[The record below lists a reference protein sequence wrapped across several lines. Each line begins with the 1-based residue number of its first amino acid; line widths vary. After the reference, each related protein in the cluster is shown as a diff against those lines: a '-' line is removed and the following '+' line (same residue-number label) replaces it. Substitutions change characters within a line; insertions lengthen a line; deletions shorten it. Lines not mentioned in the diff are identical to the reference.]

1 MSDVELVKKM
11 LRAVLQSSK
20 HGVAMARLQGDY
32 RALTG
37 EMIPYRK
44 FGHANLESFLRSIPG
59 VVRLERSSAGE
70 VMCFAGVC
78 EETAH
83 IAQLVAR
90 QKNVKKSGCS
100 KLLNFQMRAK
110 SSSLFS
116 YNVKPRLSLRQ
127 PGHMTHPARG
137 TASKSSFYPN
147 QRQLYSTDLPSSRAP
162 SRQQNWKSPGL
173 GGTTFVPSKINTE
186 IKTQPYKTS
195 GTPAQ
200 QKPVNC
206 ADVAVVQGRIKQL
219 LQKYSSGVWLSKI
232 PQLYRDMFQE
242 ELHMH
247 KEVETWTHICT
258 VEKPGSNNIVDRL
271 VYPVLDPAPKPSTV
285 PAVDPCKQSPNTAS
299 WKQPTPAQQTTRILR
314 TLAINIPPSTQKSQT
329 LLSPTSPNSTMM
341 DFTLPETPKA
351 QPNAL
356 ITPPS
361 TPPSHQPLTPEIKQK
376 LRQLLNKYSQG
387 LWAHALPQLF
397 QEAFGCEF
405 PQYVLEDLSLLA
417 DTCMVEYPMPDNR
430 KRAILYTLPCQ
441 VQTQPRPRPPPL
453 VMLCAGNPH
462 VPPLIIPATEFLSVL
477 VMEVSSTNNV
487 VLRFVGDGYS
497 KALEVM
503 EEAML
508 QFYNTVGAGLRLLS
522 PKIGQLV
529 AVAME
534 EDAVLRAQVHQVT
547 EDNVKVYCVDH
558 GFFEVVSRKKI
569 LQLRDQFL
577 TLPFQ
582 GTTCQLA
589 GLEPFST
596 DAVVLKTLESLAV
609 GRTLLAEIVERED
622 TPLIVLYDTSQND
635 DVNVNALCLK
645 ALQDKSMENPLQ
657 VNSVYTNVYV
667 TNVCSDGS
675 IYCQL
680 PSRGQAK
687 LKDIMDKI
695 ESHFISQLTW
705 ELLVSK
711 PFCGKVCLAKYK
723 GKWARAEIINLHG
736 SQVLDIL
743 FLDLGLPASLEVSE
757 LREIPP
763 IYLRELITIPPQA
776 IKCLLE
782 DVNADG
788 GVWPPEAV
796 LWLRETV
803 LSKAPSCMKIIKL
816 DETRTVHV
824 YLFSGSGAH
833 DLQSSI
839 NHQLASCP
847 FWQRGA
853 YFSKIARV
861 SETILPMAGDNPH
874 TSPTQS
880 TALTLPPQMDL
891 PLVGQNMDVFVSVAC
906 HPGHFV
912 LQPWQELYKLVVLM
926 GEMILFYNKQEV
938 TQVNIQKNNVYAAK
952 IDNNWHRVL
961 VKGVLT
967 NGLVSVYELDYGK
980 YELINY
986 SQLQPL
992 IDEFRQ
998 LPFQGVFAQ
1007 LAGVKQGVWCEEASM
1022 VFRNHVEKKPLVAQI
1037 ESVEE
1042 GEWPWERKISV
1053 YLVDTTQEDNDIWIH
1068 NIMVEFLDEISRAA

>member
-37 EMIPYRK
+37 EVIPHRQ
-44 FGHANLESFLRSIPG
+44 FGHASLESFLRSIPS

-90 QKNVKKSGCS
+90 QKTVKKSGCS

-116 YNVKPRLSLRQ
+116 HNVKPRLSLRQ
-127 PGHMTHPARG
+127 PGHMTHPSRSSS
-137 TASKSSFYPN
+137 SKSNFYPN
-147 QRQLYSTDLPSSRAP
+147 QRQLYSTDLPSSWVP
-162 SRQQNWKSPGL
+162 TRQLNRKSPGL
-173 GGTTFVPSKINTE
+173 QGNTFVPSKFNTD

-200 QKPVNC
+200 QKPVNR
-206 ADVAVVQGRIKQL
+206 ADVEVVQGRIKQL
-219 LQKYSSGVWLSKI
+219 LQKYCSGVWLSKI
-232 PQLYRDMFQE
+232 PQLYRNMFQE

-271 VYPVLDPAPKPSTV
+271 VYPVSEPAQKPSTV
-285 PAVDPCKQSPNTAS
+285 PAVSLCKRSPNA
-299 WKQPTPAQQTTRILR
+299 KQPTPTQQTTRILR
-314 TLAINIPPSTQKSQT
+314 TLAINIPPSAQKSQT
-329 LLSPTSPNSTMM
+329 PLSPTSPNSTKL

-351 QPNAL
+351 HPPLL

-376 LRQLLNKYSQG
+376 LRQLLNKYSHG

-397 QEAFGCEF
+397 QEAFGCVF

-417 DTCMVEYPMPDNR
+417 DTCMVEYPMPENR
-430 KRAILYTLPCQ
+430 KRAILYALPCQ
-441 VQTQPRPRPPPL
+441 VQAQPRPRPPPL
-453 VMLCAGNPH
+453 VMPCTGNH
-462 VPPLIIPATEFLSVL
+462 VPPLMIPTTEFLSVL
-477 VMEVSSTNNV
+477 VMEASSTNNII
-487 VLRFVGDGYS
+487 LRFVGEVYS
-497 KALEVM
+497 KALEVL

-508 QFYNTVGAGLRLLS
+508 QFYSTVGAGLCLLS
-522 PKIGQLV
+522 QKIGQLV
-529 AVAME
+529 AVAIE

-558 GFFEVVSRKKI
+558 GFFEMVSRKKI

-582 GTTCQLA
+582 ATTFQLA

-596 DAVVLKTLESLAV
+596 DAVVLKTLDSLAV

-622 TPLIVLYDTSQND
+622 TPLIVLYDTSQNED
-635 DVNVNALCLK
+635 LNVNAVCLK

-657 VNSVYTNVYV
+657 ENSVYTNVCV

-695 ESHFISQLTW
+695 EAHFISQLTW
-705 ELLVSK
+705 ELLVFK
-711 PFCGKVCLAKYK
+711 PFCGKVCLAKHK

-743 FLDLGLPASLEVSE
+743 FLDLGLPASLEVK
-757 LREIPP
+757 
-763 IYLRELITIPPQA
+763 LITIPPQTLCLNNTA
-776 IKCLLE
+776 VKCYLE
-782 DVNADG
+782 ELNADG
-788 GVWPPEAV
+788 SVWPPEAV

-803 LSKAPSCMKIIKL
+803 LNKVPSCMKIVKL

-824 YLFSGSGAH
+824 YLFSGNGAQ
-833 DLQSSI
+833 DLQSSV
-839 NHQLASCP
+839 NRQLASCP
-847 FWQRGA
+847 FWKRDV

-861 SETILPMAGDNPH
+861 SEPILPEAGDSSY
-874 TSPTQS
+874 TSPAQS
-880 TALTLPPQMDL
+880 NALTLPPPLDL

-912 LQPWQELYKLVVLM
+912 LQPWQDLYKLVVLM

-938 TQVNIQKNNVYAAK
+938 TQINIRKNNVYAAK

-961 VKGVLT
+961 VKGILT
-967 NGLVSVYELDYGK
+967 NDLVSVYELDYGK

-998 LPFQGVFAQ
+998 LPFQGISAQ
-1007 LAGVKQGVWCEEASM
+1007 LAGVKQGVWGEEASM

-1068 NIMVEFLDEISRAA
+1068 NIMVEFLDEINRAD

>member
-20 HGVAMARLQGDY
+20 HGVAMARLPGDY

-37 EMIPYRK
+37 EMIPYRQ
-44 FGHANLESFLRSIPG
+44 FGHSNLESFLRSIPG

-116 YNVKPRLSLRQ
+116 YNAKPRLSLRQ

-137 TASKSSFYPN
+137 TSFYPN
-147 QRQLYSTDLPSSRAP
+147 QRQLYSSDVPSSRVP
-162 SRQQNWKSPGL
+162 SRQPNRKSPGL
-173 GGTTFVPSKINTE
+173 GGSTFVPSRVNTE
-186 IKTQPYKTS
+186 IKTSPHKTS

-206 ADVAVVQGRIKQL
+206 ADVAVVQDRIKQI
-219 LQKYSSGVWLSKI
+219 LQKYCSGVWLSKI
-232 PQLYRDMFQE
+232 PQLYKNMFQE

-285 PAVDPCKQSPNTAS
+285 SAVAPCKQSPNTAFTKKS
-299 WKQPTPAQQTTRILR
+299 TPAQQTTRNLR
-314 TLAINIPPSTQKSQT
+314 TLAINIPSSTPKSQAP
-329 LLSPTSPNSTMM
+329 LSPTSPNSTML
-341 DFTLPETPKA
+341 DLSLPETPKA
-351 QPNAL
+351 HSNSL

-361 TPPSHQPLTPEIKQK
+361 TPPSQKLPIPAIKQK
-376 LRQLLNKYSQG
+376 LRQLLNKYSNG

-405 PQYVLEDLSLLA
+405 PEYVLEDLSLLA

-430 KRAILYTLPCQ
+430 KRAILYALPCQ
-441 VQTQPRPRPPPL
+441 VQTEPRPRPPPL
-453 VMLCAGNPH
+453 YIHCESNPH
-462 VPPLIIPATEFLSVL
+462 VPPLVIPAGEYHSVL
-477 VMEVSSTNNV
+477 GMDVSSTNNV
-487 VLRFVGDGYS
+487 VLRFFGEGHS

-503 EEAML
+503 EESML
-508 QFYNTVGAGLRLLS
+508 KFYNTVGAGLRLLS
-522 PKIGQLV
+522 PKVGQLV
-529 AVAME
+529 AVAMG
-534 EDAVLRAQVHQVT
+534 EDAVIRAQVHQVT
-547 EDNVKVYCVDH
+547 EDNVKVYYVDH

-569 LQLRDQFL
+569 FQLRDQFL

-582 GTTCQLA
+582 GMICQLA
-589 GLEPFST
+589 GLEQFST
-596 DAVVLKTLESLAV
+596 DAVVKKTLESLTV
-609 GRTLLAEIVERED
+609 GHTLMAEILERGD
-622 TPLIVLYDTSQND
+622 TPLILLYDTSHND
-635 DVNVNALCLK
+635 EVNVTAECLK

-657 VNSVYTNVYV
+657 VNSVYTNVCV

-695 ESHFISQLTW
+695 EAHFISQLTW

-723 GKWARAEIINLHG
+723 SKWARAEIVTLHG
-736 SQVLDIL
+736 SQVLDIQ

-763 IYLRELITIPPQA
+763 IYLRELLTIPPQA

-782 DVNADG
+782 GLNADG
-788 GVWPPEAV
+788 DVWPPEAV

-803 LSKAPSCMKIIKL
+803 HNKVPSCMKIVKL

-824 YLFSGSGAH
+824 YLFSGNGAH

-839 NHQLASCP
+839 NRQLASCP
-847 FWQRGA
+847 FWQHDA

-861 SETILPMAGDNPH
+861 SEPIVPEAGDSLN
-874 TSPTQS
+874 TTRTQS
-880 TALTLPPQMDL
+880 KALTLPPQMDL

-926 GEMILFYNKQEV
+926 GEMILYYNKQEV
-938 TQVNIQKNNVYAAK
+938 TQINIQKNHVYAAK

-961 VKGVLT
+961 VKSVLT

-986 SQLQPL
+986 SQFQPL

-998 LPFQGVFAQ
+998 LPFQGIFAQ

-1037 ESVEE
+1037 ESIEE

-1068 NIMVEFLDEISRAA
+1068 NIMVEFSDEISSAA

>member
-1 MSDVELVKKM
+1 MITCFNVICDPGLQNQSQEMSDVELVKKM

-20 HGVAMARLQGDY
+20 HGVAMTRLQGDY

-37 EMIPYRK
+37 EIIPYRQ
-44 FGHANLESFLRSIPG
+44 FGHGSLESFLHSLPG

-116 YNVKPRLSLRQ
+116 HNGNMHTQKSRVKDIL
-127 PGHMTHPARG
+127 
-137 TASKSSFYPN
+137 FYPN
-147 QRQLYSTDLPSSRAP
+147 QRQIYSTAILAFCRGNQGDANFWVGLKKIITAALRFLSGCTNFVSSLFLLF
-162 SRQQNWKSPGL
+162 SQ
-173 GGTTFVPSKINTE
+173 TE
-186 IKTQPYKTS
+186 CDVCCVVS
-195 GTPAQ
+195 SAQ
-200 QKPVNC
+200 QKPVNS
-206 ADVAVVQGRIKQL
+206 ADVEVVQGRVKQL
-219 LQKYSSGVWLSKI
+219 LQKYCSGVWLSKI
-232 PQLYRDMFQE
+232 PQLYRIMFQE

-247 KEVETWTHICT
+247 KELATWTHICT
-258 VEKPGSNNIVDRL
+258 VRKLKYTNTFDRL
-271 VYPVLDPAPKPSTV
+271 VYPVLEP
-285 PAVDPCKQSPNTAS
+285 
-299 WKQPTPAQQTTRILR
+299 L
-314 TLAINIPPSTQKSQT
+314 
-329 LLSPTSPNSTMM
+329 
-341 DFTLPETPKA
+341 DFSFPETPKA
-351 QPNAL
+351 HSHSP

-376 LRQLLNKYSQG
+376 LRQLLSKYSQG

-397 QEAFGCEF
+397 QEAFGCVF
-405 PQYVLEDLSLLA
+405 SPNVLEDLSLLA
-417 DTCMVEYPMPDNR
+417 DACMVEYPMPDNR
-430 KRAILYTLPCQ
+430 KRAILYALPCQ

-453 VMLCAGNPH
+453 VLPYTGNPH
-462 VPPLIIPATEFLSVL
+462 VPPLIIPTTDFLSVL
-477 VMEVSSTNNV
+477 VMEVSSTDNI
-487 VLRFVGDGYS
+487 VLRFVGEGYS
-497 KALEVM
+497 KALEVL

-508 QFYNTVGAGLRLLS
+508 QFYNTVGAGLCLLS

-529 AVAME
+529 AAAIE
-534 EDAVLRAQVHQVT
+534 DDAVLRAQVHLIL
-547 EDNVKVYCVDH
+547 EDTVKVYCVDH

-582 GTTCQLA
+582 ATTCQLA

-596 DAVVLKTLESLAV
+596 DGVVLKTLESLAV
-609 GRTLLAEIVERED
+609 GRTLLVEIVERED
-622 TPLIVLYDTSQND
+622 TPAIVLYDTSENE
-635 DVNVNALCLK
+635 DVNVNAVCLK

-657 VNSVYTNVYV
+657 VNSVYTNVCV

-695 ESHFISQLTW
+695 EAHFISQLTW

-763 IYLRELITIPPQA
+763 IFLKELITIPPQA
-776 IKCLLE
+776 IKCILE
-782 DVNADG
+782 ELNADG
-788 GVWPPEAV
+788 SVWPPEAV

-803 LSKAPSCMKIIKL
+803 LNKVPSCMKIVKL
-816 DETRTVHV
+816 DETRTVHI
-824 YLFSGSGAH
+824 YLFTGNGAQ
-833 DLQSSI
+833 DLQSSV
-839 NHQLASCP
+839 NCQLASCP
-847 FWQRGA
+847 FWQRDIH
-853 YFSKIARV
+853 FSKITRV
-861 SETILPMAGDNPH
+861 SEPILPEAGD
-874 TSPTQS
+874 SPY
-880 TALTLPPQMDL
+880 TALALSNGLTLPPQLDL
-891 PLVGQNMDVFVSVAC
+891 PGVGQNMDVFVSVAC

-912 LQPWQELYKLVVLM
+912 LQLWQHLYKLVVLM

-938 TQVNIQKNNVYAAK
+938 TQINIQKNNVYAAK

-998 LPFQGVFAQ
+998 LPFQGISAQ
-1007 LAGVKQGVWCEEASM
+1007 LAGVKQGFWAEEASM

-1037 ESVEE
+1037 ESFEE
-1042 GEWPWERKISV
+1042 GDWPWERKISV
-1053 YLVDTTQEDNDIWIH
+1053 YLVDTTHEDNDIWIH
-1068 NIMVEFLDEISRAA
+1068 NIMVEFLDEINRAA

>member
-20 HGVAMARLQGDY
+20 HGVAMSLLQGDY
-32 RALTG
+32 RALTA
-37 EMIPYRK
+37 EVIPYRQ

-70 VMCFAGVC
+70 VTCFAGVC

-90 QKNVKKSGCS
+90 QKNVKKTGCS

-116 YNVKPRLSLRQ
+116 HNVKPRLSLRQ
-127 PGHMTHPARG
+127 PGHMTHPSQG
-137 TASKSSFYPN
+137 SSSKSSFYPN
-147 QRQLYSTDLPSSRAP
+147 QRQLYSTDLPSSRVP
-162 SRQQNWKSPGL
+162 TRQLNRKSPGL
-173 GGTTFVPSKINTE
+173 QGNTFVPSKFNTD

-200 QKPVNC
+200 QKPVNH
-206 ADVAVVQGRIKQL
+206 ADVEVVQGRIKQL
-219 LQKYSSGVWLSKI
+219 LQKYCSGVWLSKI

-247 KEVETWTHICT
+247 KEVETWTHVCT

-271 VYPVLDPAPKPSTV
+271 VYPVLEPAPKPRTV
-285 PAVDPCKQSPNTAS
+285 PAVSPCKRSPNA
-299 WKQPTPAQQTTRILR
+299 KQPTPAQQTTRILR
-314 TLAINIPPSTQKSQT
+314 TLAINIPPSAQKSLT
-329 LLSPTSPNSTMM
+329 PLSPTSPNSTKL

-351 QPNAL
+351 HPPLL

-376 LRQLLNKYSQG
+376 LRQLLNKYSHG

-397 QEAFGCEF
+397 QEAFGCVF

-417 DTCMVEYPMPDNR
+417 DTCMVEYPMQDNR
-430 KRAILYTLPCQ
+430 KRAILYALPCQ
-441 VQTQPRPRPPPL
+441 VQAQPRPRPQPL
-453 VMLCAGNPH
+453 VMPCTGNH
-462 VPPLIIPATEFLSVL
+462 VPPLIIPTTEFLSVL
-477 VMEVSSTNNV
+477 VMEVRSTDNI
-487 VLRFVGDGYS
+487 VLRFVGEVYS
-497 KALEVM
+497 KALEVL

-508 QFYNTVGAGLRLLS
+508 QFYSTVGAGLCLLS

-529 AVAME
+529 AVAVE

-547 EDNVKVYCVDH
+547 EDNVKVYCADH

-577 TLPFQ
+577 TIPFQ
-582 GTTCQLA
+582 ATTCQLA

-596 DAVVLKTLESLAV
+596 DAVVLKSLDSLAV
-609 GRTLLAEIVERED
+609 GCTLLAEIVELED
-622 TPLIVLYDTSQND
+622 TPLIVLYDTSQNE
-635 DVNVNALCLK
+635 DVNVNAVCLK

-657 VNSVYTNVYV
+657 VNSVYTNVCV

-695 ESHFISQLTW
+695 EAHFISQLTW

-711 PFCGKVCLAKYK
+711 PFCGKVCLAKHK

-743 FLDLGLPASLEVSE
+743 FLDLGLAASLEVSE

-763 IYLRELITIPPQA
+763 IYLKELITIPPQA
-776 IKCLLE
+776 IKCILE
-782 DVNADG
+782 ELNADG
-788 GVWPPEAV
+788 SVWPPEAV

-803 LSKAPSCMKIIKL
+803 LSKVPSCMKIVKL

-824 YLFSGSGAH
+824 YLFSGNGAQ
-833 DLQSSI
+833 DLQSSV

-847 FWQRGA
+847 FWQRDV

-861 SETILPMAGDNPH
+861 SEPILPEAGDSSY
-874 TSPTQS
+874 TSPAQLN
-880 TALTLPPQMDL
+880 ALTLPPPLDL
-891 PLVGQNMDVFVSVAC
+891 PLVGQNVDVFVSVAC

-912 LQPWQELYKLVVLM
+912 LQPWQDLYKLVVLM

-938 TQVNIQKNNVYAAK
+938 TQINIQKNNVYAAK

-967 NGLVSVYELDYGK
+967 NDLVSVYELDYGK

-998 LPFQGVFAQ
+998 LPFQGISAQ
-1007 LAGVKQGVWCEEASM
+1007 LAGVKQGVWGEEASM

-1042 GEWPWERKISV
+1042 GECPWECKISV

-1068 NIMVEFLDEISRAA
+1068 NIMVEFLDEINRDA

>member
-1 MSDVELVKKM
+1 MSDLELVKKM

-37 EMIPYRK
+37 EVIPYRQ
-44 FGHANLESFLRSIPG
+44 FGHGSLESFLRSIPG

-116 YNVKPRLSLRQ
+116 HNVKPRLSLRQ
-127 PGHMTHPARG
+127 PGHMTHSTRSS
-137 TASKSSFYPN
+137 TSKSSFYPN
-147 QRQLYSTDLPSSRAP
+147 QRQIYSTDLPSSRVPA
-162 SRQQNWKSPGL
+162 RQLNRRSPGL
-173 GGTTFVPSKINTE
+173 EGNTFAPNKFNTE
-186 IKTQPYKTS
+186 IKTVKTS
-195 GTPAQ
+195 ETPAQ
-200 QKPVNC
+200 QKPVNR
-206 ADVAVVQGRIKQL
+206 ADVEVVQGRIKQL
-219 LQKYSSGVWLSKI
+219 LQKYCSGVWLSKI
-232 PQLYRDMFQE
+232 PQLYRNMFKE

-271 VYPVLDPAPKPSTV
+271 VYPVLEPVPKPSTV
-285 PAVDPCKQSPNTAS
+285 PAVSPCKHASPNA
-299 WKQPTPAQQTTRILR
+299 KQPTPAQQTTRTLR
-314 TLAINIPPSTQKSQT
+314 TLAINIPTLAQKSHMP
-329 LLSPTSPNSTMM
+329 LSPTSPTSTKL

-351 QPNAL
+351 HPHSL

-397 QEAFGCEF
+397 QEAFG
-405 PQYVLEDLSLLA
+405 
-417 DTCMVEYPMPDNR
+417 
-430 KRAILYTLPCQ
+430 
-441 VQTQPRPRPPPL
+441 
-453 VMLCAGNPH
+453 
-462 VPPLIIPATEFLSVL
+462 
-477 VMEVSSTNNV
+477 
-487 VLRFVGDGYS
+487 FVGEDYS
-497 KALEVM
+497 KALEVL

-508 QFYNTVGAGLRLLS
+508 QFYNTVGAGLCLLS

-529 AVAME
+529 AVALE
-534 EDAVLRAQVHQVT
+534 EDAVLRAQVHLVT
-547 EDNVKVYCVDH
+547 EDSVKVYCVDH

-577 TLPFQ
+577 ALPFQ
-582 GTTCQLA
+582 ATTCQLA
-589 GLEPFST
+589 GLEPFNT
-596 DAVVLKTLESLAV
+596 HAVVLKTLESLAV
-609 GRTLLAEIVERED
+609 GCTLLAEIVERED
-622 TPLIVLYDTSQND
+622 PPLVVLYDTSQND
-635 DVNVNALCLK
+635 DVNVNAVCLK
-645 ALQDKSMENPLQ
+645 SLQDRSMENPLQ
-657 VNSVYTNVYV
+657 VNSVYTNVCV

-695 ESHFISQLTW
+695 EAHFISQ
-705 ELLVSK
+705 
-711 PFCGKVCLAKYK
+711 
-723 GKWARAEIINLHG
+723 IINLHG

-763 IYLRELITIPPQA
+763 IYLKELITIPPQ
-776 IKCLLE
+776 I
-782 DVNADG
+782 V
-788 GVWPPEAV
+788 
-796 LWLRETV
+796 
-803 LSKAPSCMKIIKL
+803 KL
-816 DETRTVHV
+816 DETRIVHV
-824 YLFSGSGAH
+824 YLFTGNGAQ
-833 DLQSSI
+833 DLQCSV
-839 NHQLASCP
+839 NRQLASCP
-847 FWQRGA
+847 FWKRDVQ
-853 YFSKIARV
+853 FSRIARV
-861 SETILPMAGDNPH
+861 SEPVLLEAGDSPY
-874 TSPTQS
+874 TSPAQS
-880 TALTLPPQMDL
+880 NARTLPPPLDL

-912 LQPWQELYKLVVLM
+912 LQPWQDLYKLVVLM
-926 GEMILFYNKQEV
+926 GEMILYYNKQEV
-938 TQVNIQKNNVYAAK
+938 TQTHIQKNSVYAAK

-961 VKGVLT
+961 VKGVLA

-998 LPFQGVFAQ
+998 LPFQGISAQ
-1007 LAGVKQGVWCEEASM
+1007 LAGVKQGVWGEEASM

-1037 ESVEE
+1037 ESVEG
-1042 GEWPWERKISV
+1042 GEWPWERKLSV

-1068 NIMVEFLDEISRAA
+1068 NIMVEFLDEINRAA

>member
-37 EMIPYRK
+37 EVIPHRQ
-44 FGHANLESFLRSIPG
+44 FGHASLESFLRSIPS

-90 QKNVKKSGCS
+90 QKTVKKSGCS

-116 YNVKPRLSLRQ
+116 HNVKPRLSLRQ
-127 PGHMTHPARG
+127 PGHMTHPSRSS
-137 TASKSSFYPN
+137 ASKSSFYPN
-147 QRQLYSTDLPSSRAP
+147 QRQIYSTDLPSSRVP
-162 SRQQNWKSPGL
+162 TRQLNRKSPGL
-173 GGTTFVPSKINTE
+173 QGNTFVPSKFNAD

-200 QKPVNC
+200 QKPVNR
-206 ADVAVVQGRIKQL
+206 ADVEVVQGRIKQL
-219 LQKYSSGVWLSKI
+219 LQKYCSGVWLSKI
-232 PQLYRDMFQE
+232 PQLYRNMFQE

-271 VYPVLDPAPKPSTV
+271 VYPVTEPAQKPSTV
-285 PAVDPCKQSPNTAS
+285 PAVSLCKRSPNA
-299 WKQPTPAQQTTRILR
+299 KQPTPTQQTTRILR
-314 TLAINIPPSTQKSQT
+314 TLAINIPPSAQKSQT
-329 LLSPTSPNSTMM
+329 PLSPTSPNSTKL

-351 QPNAL
+351 HPPLL

-376 LRQLLNKYSQG
+376 LRQLLNKYSHG

-397 QEAFGCEF
+397 QEAFGCVF

-430 KRAILYTLPCQ
+430 KRAILYALPCQ
-441 VQTQPRPRPPPL
+441 VQAQPRPRPPPL
-453 VMLCAGNPH
+453 VMPCTGNH
-462 VPPLIIPATEFLSVL
+462 VPPLIIPTTEFLSVL
-477 VMEVSSTNNV
+477 VMEASSTNNII
-487 VLRFVGDGYS
+487 LRFVGEVYS
-497 KALEVM
+497 KALEVL

-508 QFYNTVGAGLRLLS
+508 QFYSTVGAGLCLLS
-522 PKIGQLV
+522 QKIGQLV
-529 AVAME
+529 AVAIE

-547 EDNVKVYCVDH
+547 EENVKVYCVDH
-558 GFFEVVSRKKI
+558 GFFEMVSRKKI

-582 GTTCQLA
+582 ATTFQLA

-596 DAVVLKTLESLAV
+596 DAVVLKTLDSLAV

-622 TPLIVLYDTSQND
+622 TPLIVLYDTSQNED
-635 DVNVNALCLK
+635 LNVNAVCLK

-657 VNSVYTNVYV
+657 ENSVYTNVCV

-695 ESHFISQLTW
+695 EAHFISQLTW

-711 PFCGKVCLAKYK
+711 PFCGKVCLAKHK

-743 FLDLGLPASLEVSE
+743 FLDLGLPASLEVK
-757 LREIPP
+757 
-763 IYLRELITIPPQA
+763 LITIPPQTLCLNNTA
-776 IKCLLE
+776 VKCYLE
-782 DVNADG
+782 ELNADG
-788 GVWPPEAV
+788 SVWPPEAV

-803 LSKAPSCMKIIKL
+803 LNKVPSCMKIVKL

-824 YLFSGSGAH
+824 YLFSGNGAQ
-833 DLQSSI
+833 DLQSSV
-839 NHQLASCP
+839 NRQLASCP
-847 FWQRGA
+847 FWKRDV

-861 SETILPMAGDNPH
+861 SEPILPEAGDSSY
-874 TSPTQS
+874 TSPAQS
-880 TALTLPPQMDL
+880 NALTLPPPLDL

-912 LQPWQELYKLVVLM
+912 LQPWQDLYKLVVLM

-938 TQVNIQKNNVYAAK
+938 TQINIRKNNIYAAK

-961 VKGVLT
+961 VKGILT
-967 NGLVSVYELDYGK
+967 NDLVSVYELDYGK

-998 LPFQGVFAQ
+998 LPFQGISAQ
-1007 LAGVKQGVWCEEASM
+1007 LAGVKQGVWGEEASM

-1068 NIMVEFLDEISRAA
+1068 NIMVEFLDEINRAD

>member
-1 MSDVELVKKM
+1 MEFSLPLFPPCRMSDVELVKKM

-20 HGVAMARLQGDY
+20 HGVAMSLLQGDY
-32 RALTG
+32 RALTA
-37 EMIPYRK
+37 EVIPYRQ

-70 VMCFAGVC
+70 VTCFAGVC

-90 QKNVKKSGCS
+90 QKNVKKTGCS

-116 YNVKPRLSLRQ
+116 HNGNTPTCCLQDMLFLKNLFL
-127 PGHMTHPARG
+127 
-137 TASKSSFYPN
+137 
-147 QRQLYSTDLPSSRAP
+147 LYSINFKCDVCSCFISS
-162 SRQQNWKSPGL
+162 
-173 GGTTFVPSKINTE
+173 
-186 IKTQPYKTS
+186 
-195 GTPAQ
+195 AQ
-200 QKPVNC
+200 QKPVNH
-206 ADVAVVQGRIKQL
+206 ADVEVVQGRIKQL
-219 LQKYSSGVWLSKI
+219 LQKYCSGVWLSKI

-247 KEVETWTHICT
+247 KEVETWTHVCT

-271 VYPVLDPAPKPSTV
+271 VYPVLEPAPKPRTV
-285 PAVDPCKQSPNTAS
+285 PAVSPCKRSPNA
-299 WKQPTPAQQTTRILR
+299 KQPTPAQQTTRILR
-314 TLAINIPPSTQKSQT
+314 TLAINIPPSAQKSLT
-329 LLSPTSPNSTMM
+329 PLSPTSPNSTKL

-351 QPNAL
+351 HPPLL

-376 LRQLLNKYSQG
+376 LRQLLNKYSHG

-397 QEAFGCEF
+397 QEAFGCVF

-417 DTCMVEYPMPDNR
+417 DTCMVEYPMQDNR
-430 KRAILYTLPCQ
+430 KRAILYALPCQ
-441 VQTQPRPRPPPL
+441 VQAQPRPRPQPL
-453 VMLCAGNPH
+453 VMPCTGNH
-462 VPPLIIPATEFLSVL
+462 VPPLIIPTTEFLSVL
-477 VMEVSSTNNV
+477 VMEVRSTDNI
-487 VLRFVGDGYS
+487 VLRFVGEVYS
-497 KALEVM
+497 KALEVL

-508 QFYNTVGAGLRLLS
+508 QFYSTVGAGLCLLS

-529 AVAME
+529 AVAVE

-547 EDNVKVYCVDH
+547 EDNFALDVIQT
-558 GFFEVVSRKKI
+558 FPFSRKKI

-577 TLPFQ
+577 TIPFQ
-582 GTTCQLA
+582 ATTCQLA

-596 DAVVLKTLESLAV
+596 DAVVLKSLDSLAV
-609 GRTLLAEIVERED
+609 GCTLLAEIVELED
-622 TPLIVLYDTSQND
+622 TPLIVLYDTSQNE
-635 DVNVNALCLK
+635 DVNVNAVCLK

-657 VNSVYTNVYV
+657 VNSVYTNVCV

-695 ESHFISQLTW
+695 EAHFISQLTW

-711 PFCGKVCLAKYK
+711 PFCGKVCLAKHK

-743 FLDLGLPASLEVSE
+743 FLDLGLAASLEVSE

-763 IYLRELITIPPQA
+763 IYLKELITIPPQA
-776 IKCLLE
+776 IKCILE
-782 DVNADG
+782 ELNADG
-788 GVWPPEAV
+788 SVWPPEAV

-803 LSKAPSCMKIIKL
+803 LSKVPSCMKIVKL

-824 YLFSGSGAH
+824 YLFSGNGAQ
-833 DLQSSI
+833 DLQSSV

-847 FWQRGA
+847 FWQRDV

-861 SETILPMAGDNPH
+861 SEPILPEAGDSSY
-874 TSPTQS
+874 TSPAQLN
-880 TALTLPPQMDL
+880 ALTLPPPLDL
-891 PLVGQNMDVFVSVAC
+891 PLVGQNVDVFVSVAC

-912 LQPWQELYKLVVLM
+912 LQPWQDLYKLVVLM

-938 TQVNIQKNNVYAAK
+938 TQINIQKNNVYAAK

-967 NGLVSVYELDYGK
+967 NDLVSVYELDYGK

-998 LPFQGVFAQ
+998 LPFQGISAQ
-1007 LAGVKQGVWCEEASM
+1007 LAGVKQGVWGEEASM

-1042 GEWPWERKISV
+1042 GECPWECKISV

-1068 NIMVEFLDEISRAA
+1068 NIMVEFLDEINRDA

>member
-37 EMIPYRK
+37 EVISYRR
-44 FGHANLESFLRSIPG
+44 FGHGSLESFLRSIPG
-59 VVRLERSSAGE
+59 VVRLERSTAGE

-100 KLLNFQMRAK
+100 KLLNFQMRAR

-116 YNVKPRLSLRQ
+116 HNVKPRLSLRQ

-137 TASKSSFYPN
+137 STSKSSFYPN
-147 QRQLYSTDLPSSRAP
+147 QRQIYSTDLPTSRVP
-162 SRQQNWKSPGL
+162 TRQLNKKSPGSE
-173 GGTTFVPSKINTE
+173 GKTFAPSKVNTE
-186 IKTQPYKTS
+186 IKTQPCKTS
-195 GTPAQ
+195 GKPAK
-200 QKPVNC
+200 QKPVNR
-206 ADVAVVQGRIKQL
+206 ADVKVVQGRIKQL
-219 LQKYSSGVWLSKI
+219 LQKYCSGVWLSKI
-232 PQLYRDMFQE
+232 PQLYRNMFQE

-258 VEKPGSNNIVDRL
+258 VEQPGSNNIVDRL
-271 VYPVLDPAPKPSTV
+271 VYPVLDAAPKPSTIAALA
-285 PAVDPCKQSPNTAS
+285 PRKQSPKA
-299 WKQPTPAQQTTRILR
+299 KQPTPTQQTTHILK
-314 TLAINIPPSTQKSQT
+314 TLAINIPPPGQKSQPP
-329 LLSPTSPNSTMM
+329 LSPTSPNSTKL
-341 DFTLPETPKA
+341 DFNLPETPKTY
-351 QPNAL
+351 PHSP

-397 QEAFGCEF
+397 QEAFGCVF
-405 PQYVLEDLSLLA
+405 PQYLLEDLSLLA
-417 DTCMVEYPMPDNR
+417 DTCMVEYPMADNR
-430 KRAILYTLPCQ
+430 KRAILYALPCQ
-441 VQTQPRPRPPPL
+441 VQAQPRPRPPPL
-453 VMLCAGNPH
+453 VLPYTGNPH
-462 VPPLIIPATEFLSVL
+462 VPPLIIPTTEFLSVL
-477 VMEVSSTNNV
+477 VMEVSSTDNI
-487 VLRFVGDGYS
+487 VLRFVGPGYS
-497 KALEVM
+497 KALEVL

-508 QFYNTVGAGLRLLS
+508 QFYNTVGAGLCLPS
-522 PKIGQLV
+522 PKIGHLV
-529 AVAME
+529 AVAIE
-534 EDAVLRAQVHQVT
+534 EDAVLRAQVHLVT
-547 EDNVKVYCVDH
+547 EDTVKVYCVDH
-558 GFFEVVSRKKI
+558 GFFEMVSRKKI
-569 LQLRDQFL
+569 LQLKDQFL

-582 GTTCQLA
+582 ATTCQLA
-589 GLEPFST
+589 GLEPFSA

-609 GRTLLAEIVERED
+609 GRTLLVEIVERED
-622 TPLIVLYDTSQND
+622 TPVIVLYDTSESK
-635 DVNVNALCLK
+635 DVNVNSVCLK

-657 VNSVYTNVYV
+657 VNSVYTNVCV

-675 IYCQL
+675 ISCQL

-695 ESHFISQLTW
+695 EAHFISQLTW

-743 FLDLGLPASLEVSE
+743 FLDLGFPASLEVSD
-757 LREIPP
+757 LRDIPP
-763 IYLRELITIPPQA
+763 IYLKELITIPPQA
-776 IKCLLE
+776 IKCILE
-782 DVNADG
+782 ELNADG
-788 GVWPPEAV
+788 SVWPPEAV

-803 LSKAPSCMKIIKL
+803 LNKVPSCMKIVKL
-816 DETRTVHV
+816 DEAKTVHI
-824 YLFSGSGAH
+824 YLFTGNGAQ
-833 DLQSSI
+833 DLQSSV
-839 NHQLASCP
+839 NRQLASRP
-847 FWQRGA
+847 FWQRDVH
-853 YFSKIARV
+853 FSKITRD
-861 SETILPMAGDNPH
+861 SKPIQLEAGD
-874 TSPTQS
+874 SS
-880 TALTLPPQMDL
+880 YTAPAQPNSLTLPPQLDL
-891 PLVGQNMDVFVSVAC
+891 PVVGQNMDVFVSVAC

-912 LQPWQELYKLVVLM
+912 LQPWQDLYKLVVLM
-926 GEMILFYNKQEV
+926 GEMILYYNKQEI
-938 TQVNIQKNNVYAAK
+938 TQINIQKNSVYAAK

-998 LPFQGVFAQ
+998 LPFQGISAQ
-1007 LAGVKQGVWCEEASM
+1007 LAGVKQGVWAEEASM

-1042 GEWPWERKISV
+1042 GEWPWECKISV
-1053 YLVDTTQEDNDIWIH
+1053 YLVDTTQDDNDVWIH
-1068 NIMVEFLDEISRAA
+1068 NIMVDFLDEINRAA

>member
-20 HGVAMARLQGDY
+20 HGVAMVRLPGDY

-37 EMIPYRK
+37 EMIPFRQ
-44 FGHANLESFLRSIPG
+44 FGHSNLESFLRSIPG
-59 VVRLERSSAGE
+59 VVRLERSSTGE

-116 YNVKPRLSLRQ
+116 YNAKPRLSLRQ

-147 QRQLYSTDLPSSRAP
+147 QRQLYSSDLPSSRVP
-162 SRQQNWKSPGL
+162 SRQPNRKSPGL
-173 GGTTFVPSKINTE
+173 GGNTFVPSKINTE
-186 IKTQPYKTS
+186 IKTSPHKTG

-200 QKPVNC
+200 QKSVNR
-206 ADVAVVQGRIKQL
+206 ANVEVVQGRIKQI
-219 LQKYSSGVWLSKI
+219 LQKYCSGVWLSKI
-232 PQLYRDMFQE
+232 PQLYKNMFQE

-271 VYPVLDPAPKPSTV
+271 VYPVMDPAPKPSTV
-285 PAVDPCKQSPNTAS
+285 PSVAPRKQSPNTAFR
-299 WKQPTPAQQTTRILR
+299 KQPTPAQQTTRNLR
-314 TLAINIPPSTQKSQT
+314 TLAINIPPSTQKSQAP
-329 LLSPTSPNSTMM
+329 LSPTSPNSTML
-341 DFTLPETPKA
+341 DLTLPETPKSHF
-351 QPNAL
+351 NSL

-361 TPPSHQPLTPEIKQK
+361 TPPSQKPLTPEIKQK
-376 LRQLLNKYSQG
+376 LRQLLNKYSHG

-397 QEAFGCEF
+397 PEAFGCEF

-430 KRAILYTLPCQ
+430 KRVILYALPCQ

-453 VMLCAGNPH
+453 FMHCESNPH
-462 VPPLIIPATEFLSVL
+462 VPPLVIPAAEYLSVL

-487 VLRFVGDGYS
+487 VLRFVGEGYS

-522 PKIGQLV
+522 PKVGQLV

-534 EDAVLRAQVHQVT
+534 EDAMLRAQVHQVT

-569 LQLRDQFL
+569 FQLRDQFL

-582 GTTCQLA
+582 GTICQLA
-589 GLEPFST
+589 GLEQFST
-596 DAVVLKTLESLAV
+596 DAVVLKTLKSLAV
-609 GRTLLAEIVERED
+609 GRTLLAEILERGD
-622 TPLIVLYDTSQND
+622 TPLIVLYDTSHND
-635 DVNVNALCLK
+635 DVNVSAVCLK

-657 VNSVYTNVYV
+657 VNSVYTNVCV

-695 ESHFISQLTW
+695 EAHFISQLTW

-723 GKWARAEIINLHG
+723 GKWARAEIVTLHG
-736 SQVLDIL
+736 SQVLDIQ

-782 DVNADG
+782 DLNADG

-803 LSKAPSCMKIIKL
+803 HSKVPSCMKIVKL

-824 YLFSGSGAH
+824 YLFSGDGAH
-833 DLQSSI
+833 DRQSSI

-847 FWQRGA
+847 FWQRDA
-853 YFSKIARV
+853 FFSKIARV
-861 SETILPMAGDNPH
+861 SEPILSEAGDSPYI
-874 TSPTQS
+874 SPTKS
-880 TALTLPPQMDL
+880 KALTLPPQMDL

-938 TQVNIQKNNVYAAK
+938 TQINIQKNNVYAAK

-961 VKGVLT
+961 VKGILT

-998 LPFQGVFAQ
+998 LPFQGIFAQ

-1042 GEWPWERKISV
+1042 GEWPWECKISV
-1053 YLVDTTQEDNDIWIH
+1053 YLVDTTQENNDIWIH
-1068 NIMVEFLDEISRAA
+1068 NIMVEFLDEISSAA

>member
-20 HGVAMARLQGDY
+20 HGVAMTRLQGDY

-37 EMIPYRK
+37 EIIPYRQ
-44 FGHANLESFLRSIPG
+44 FGHGSLESFLHSLPG

-116 YNVKPRLSLRQ
+116 HNGNMHKQKYRQ
-127 PGHMTHPARG
+127 CIYWSHIIFCNNPEAKG
-137 TASKSSFYPN
+137 TAILAFCRGNQGDANFWVGLKKIITAALRFLSGCTNFVSSLFLLFS
-147 QRQLYSTDLPSSRAP
+147 QTECDVCCVVSS
-162 SRQQNWKSPGL
+162 
-173 GGTTFVPSKINTE
+173 
-186 IKTQPYKTS
+186 
-195 GTPAQ
+195 AQ
-200 QKPVNC
+200 QKPVNS
-206 ADVAVVQGRIKQL
+206 ADVEVVQGRVKQL
-219 LQKYSSGVWLSKI
+219 LQKYCSGVWLSKI
-232 PQLYRDMFQE
+232 PQLYRIMFQE

-247 KEVETWTHICT
+247 KELATWTHICT
-258 VEKPGSNNIVDRL
+258 VRKLKYTNTSN
-271 VYPVLDPAPKPSTV
+271 
-285 PAVDPCKQSPNTAS
+285 
-299 WKQPTPAQQTTRILR
+299 
-314 TLAINIPPSTQKSQT
+314 
-329 LLSPTSPNSTMM
+329 
-341 DFTLPETPKA
+341 
-351 QPNAL
+351 
-356 ITPPS
+356 
-361 TPPSHQPLTPEIKQK
+361 
-376 LRQLLNKYSQG
+376 
-387 LWAHALPQLF
+387 
-397 QEAFGCEF
+397 
-405 PQYVLEDLSLLA
+405 VLEDLSLLA
-417 DTCMVEYPMPDNR
+417 DACMVEYPMPDNR
-430 KRAILYTLPCQ
+430 KRAILYALPCQ

-453 VMLCAGNPH
+453 VLPYTGNPH
-462 VPPLIIPATEFLSVL
+462 VPPLIIPTTDFLSVL
-477 VMEVSSTNNV
+477 VMEVSSTDNI
-487 VLRFVGDGYS
+487 VLRFVGEGYS
-497 KALEVM
+497 KALEVL

-508 QFYNTVGAGLRLLS
+508 QFYNTVGAGLCLLS

-529 AVAME
+529 AAAIE
-534 EDAVLRAQVHQVT
+534 DDAVLRAQVHLIL
-547 EDNVKVYCVDH
+547 EDTVKVYCVDH

-582 GTTCQLA
+582 ATTCQLA

-596 DAVVLKTLESLAV
+596 DGVVLKTLESLAV
-609 GRTLLAEIVERED
+609 GRTLLVEIVERED
-622 TPLIVLYDTSQND
+622 TPAIVLYDTSENE
-635 DVNVNALCLK
+635 DVNVNAVCLK

-657 VNSVYTNVYV
+657 VNSVYTNVCV

-695 ESHFISQLTW
+695 EAHFISQLTW

-763 IYLRELITIPPQA
+763 IFLKELITIPPQA
-776 IKCLLE
+776 IKCILE
-782 DVNADG
+782 ELNADG
-788 GVWPPEAV
+788 SVWPPEAV

-803 LSKAPSCMKIIKL
+803 LNKVPSCMKIVKL
-816 DETRTVHV
+816 DETRTVHI
-824 YLFSGSGAH
+824 YLFTGNGAQ
-833 DLQSSI
+833 DLQSSV
-839 NHQLASCP
+839 NRQLASCP
-847 FWQRGA
+847 FWQRDIH
-853 YFSKIARV
+853 FSKITRV
-861 SETILPMAGDNPH
+861 SEPILPEAGD
-874 TSPTQS
+874 SPY
-880 TALTLPPQMDL
+880 TALALSNGLTLPPQLDL
-891 PLVGQNMDVFVSVAC
+891 PGVGQNMDVFVSVAC

-912 LQPWQELYKLVVLM
+912 LQLWQDLYKLVVLM

-938 TQVNIQKNNVYAAK
+938 TQINIQKNNVYAAK

-998 LPFQGVFAQ
+998 LPFQGISAQ
-1007 LAGVKQGVWCEEASM
+1007 LAGVNQGFWVEEASM

-1037 ESVEE
+1037 ESFEE
-1042 GEWPWERKISV
+1042 GDWPWERKISV
-1053 YLVDTTQEDNDIWIH
+1053 YLVDTTHEDNDIWIH
-1068 NIMVEFLDEISRAA
+1068 NIMVEFLDEINRAA

>member
-37 EMIPYRK
+37 EVIPHRQ
-44 FGHANLESFLRSIPG
+44 FGHASLESFLRSIPS

-90 QKNVKKSGCS
+90 QKTVKKSGCS

-116 YNVKPRLSLRQ
+116 HNGSTRTDKRKAQVKGILFNRCNVIFMLTKWDLRVV
-127 PGHMTHPARG
+127 R
-137 TASKSSFYPN
+137 SS
-147 QRQLYSTDLPSSRAP
+147 
-162 SRQQNWKSPGL
+162 
-173 GGTTFVPSKINTE
+173 
-186 IKTQPYKTS
+186 
-195 GTPAQ
+195 Q
-200 QKPVNC
+200 QKPVNR
-206 ADVAVVQGRIKQL
+206 ADVEVVQGRIKQL
-219 LQKYSSGVWLSKI
+219 LQKYCSGVWLSKI
-232 PQLYRDMFQE
+232 PQLYRNMFQE

-258 VEKPGSNNIVDRL
+258 VEKPGSNNI
-271 VYPVLDPAPKPSTV
+271 
-285 PAVDPCKQSPNTAS
+285 
-299 WKQPTPAQQTTRILR
+299 
-314 TLAINIPPSTQKSQT
+314 KSQT
-329 LLSPTSPNSTMM
+329 PLSPTSPNSTKL

-351 QPNAL
+351 HPPLL

-376 LRQLLNKYSQG
+376 LRQLLNKYSHG

-397 QEAFGCEF
+397 QEAFGCVF

-430 KRAILYTLPCQ
+430 KRAILYALPCQ
-441 VQTQPRPRPPPL
+441 VQAQPRPRPPPL
-453 VMLCAGNPH
+453 VMPCTGNH
-462 VPPLIIPATEFLSVL
+462 VPPLIIPTTEFLSVL
-477 VMEVSSTNNV
+477 VMEASSTNNII
-487 VLRFVGDGYS
+487 LRFVGEVYS
-497 KALEVM
+497 KALEVL

-508 QFYNTVGAGLRLLS
+508 QFYSTVGAGLCLLS
-522 PKIGQLV
+522 QKIGQLV
-529 AVAME
+529 AVAIE

-547 EDNVKVYCVDH
+547 EENVKVYCVDH
-558 GFFEVVSRKKI
+558 GFFEMVSRKKI

-582 GTTCQLA
+582 ATTFQLA

-596 DAVVLKTLESLAV
+596 DAVVLKTLDSLAV

-622 TPLIVLYDTSQND
+622 TPLIVLYDTSQNED
-635 DVNVNALCLK
+635 LNVNAVCLK

-657 VNSVYTNVYV
+657 ENSVYTNVCV

-695 ESHFISQLTW
+695 EAHFISQLTW

-711 PFCGKVCLAKYK
+711 PFCGKVCLAKHK

-763 IYLRELITIPPQA
+763 IYLKELITIPPQA
-776 IKCLLE
+776 VKCYLE
-782 DVNADG
+782 ELNADG
-788 GVWPPEAV
+788 SVWPPEAV

-803 LSKAPSCMKIIKL
+803 LNKIVKL

-824 YLFSGSGAH
+824 YLFSGNGAQ
-833 DLQSSI
+833 DLQSSV
-839 NHQLASCP
+839 NRQLASCP
-847 FWQRGA
+847 FWKRDV

-861 SETILPMAGDNPH
+861 SEPILPEAGDSSY
-874 TSPTQS
+874 TSPAQS
-880 TALTLPPQMDL
+880 NALTLPPPLDL

-912 LQPWQELYKLVVLM
+912 LQPWQDLYKLVVLM

-938 TQVNIQKNNVYAAK
+938 TQINIRKNNIYAAK

-961 VKGVLT
+961 VKGILT
-967 NGLVSVYELDYGK
+967 NDLVSVYELDYGK

-998 LPFQGVFAQ
+998 LPFQGISAQ
-1007 LAGVKQGVWCEEASM
+1007 LAGVKQGVWGEEASM

-1068 NIMVEFLDEISRAA
+1068 NIMVEFLDEINRAD

>member
-20 HGVAMARLQGDY
+20 HGVAMTRLQGDY

-37 EMIPYRK
+37 EIIPYRQ
-44 FGHANLESFLRSIPG
+44 FGHGSLESFLHSLPG

-116 YNVKPRLSLRQ
+116 HNVKPRMSLRQ
-127 PGHMTHPARG
+127 PGHMTHPSRSS
-137 TASKSSFYPN
+137 ASKSSFYPN
-147 QRQLYSTDLPSSRAP
+147 QRQIYSTDLPSSRVP
-162 SRQQNWKSPGL
+162 TRQ
-173 GGTTFVPSKINTE
+173 TE
-186 IKTQPYKTS
+186 CDVCCVVS
-195 GTPAQ
+195 SAQ
-200 QKPVNC
+200 QKPVNS
-206 ADVAVVQGRIKQL
+206 ADVEVVQGRVKQL
-219 LQKYSSGVWLSKI
+219 LQKYCSGVWLSKI
-232 PQLYRDMFQE
+232 PQLYRIMFQE

-247 KEVETWTHICT
+247 KELATWTHICT
-258 VEKPGSNNIVDRL
+258 VRKLKYTNTFDRL
-271 VYPVLDPAPKPSTV
+271 VYPVLEPAPKPSTV
-285 PAVDPCKQSPNTAS
+285 PAVAPFKQSSNA
-299 WKQPTPAQQTTRILR
+299 KQPTPAQQTTRILR
-314 TLAINIPPSTQKSQT
+314 TLAINIPPSAQKSKPP
-329 LLSPTSPNSTMM
+329 LSPTSPNSTKL
-341 DFTLPETPKA
+341 DFSFPETPKA
-351 QPNAL
+351 HSHSP

-376 LRQLLNKYSQG
+376 LRQLLSKYSQG

-397 QEAFGCEF
+397 QEAFGCVF
-405 PQYVLEDLSLLA
+405 SPNVLEDLSLLA
-417 DTCMVEYPMPDNR
+417 DACMVEYPMPDNR
-430 KRAILYTLPCQ
+430 KRAILYALPCQ

-453 VMLCAGNPH
+453 VLPYTGNPH
-462 VPPLIIPATEFLSVL
+462 VPPLIIPTTDFLSVL
-477 VMEVSSTNNV
+477 VMEVSSTDNI
-487 VLRFVGDGYS
+487 VLRFVGEGYS
-497 KALEVM
+497 KALEVL

-508 QFYNTVGAGLRLLS
+508 QFYNTVGAGLCLLS

-529 AVAME
+529 AAAIE
-534 EDAVLRAQVHQVT
+534 DDAVLRAQVHLIL
-547 EDNVKVYCVDH
+547 EDTVKVYCVDH

-582 GTTCQLA
+582 ATTCQLA

-596 DAVVLKTLESLAV
+596 DGVVLKTLESLAV
-609 GRTLLAEIVERED
+609 GRTLLVEIVERED
-622 TPLIVLYDTSQND
+622 TPAIVLYDTSENE
-635 DVNVNALCLK
+635 DVNVNAVCLK

-657 VNSVYTNVYV
+657 VNSVYTNVCV

-695 ESHFISQLTW
+695 EAHFISQLTW

-763 IYLRELITIPPQA
+763 IFLKELITIPPQA
-776 IKCLLE
+776 IKCILE
-782 DVNADG
+782 ELNADG
-788 GVWPPEAV
+788 SVWPPEAV

-803 LSKAPSCMKIIKL
+803 LNKVPSCMKIVKL
-816 DETRTVHV
+816 DETRTVHI
-824 YLFSGSGAH
+824 YLFTGNGAQ
-833 DLQSSI
+833 DLQSSV
-839 NHQLASCP
+839 NCQLASCP
-847 FWQRGA
+847 FWQRDIH
-853 YFSKIARV
+853 FSKITRV
-861 SETILPMAGDNPH
+861 SEPILPEAGD
-874 TSPTQS
+874 SPY
-880 TALTLPPQMDL
+880 TALALSNGLTLPPQLDL
-891 PLVGQNMDVFVSVAC
+891 PGVGQNMDVFVSVAC

-912 LQPWQELYKLVVLM
+912 LQLWQHLYKLVVLM

-938 TQVNIQKNNVYAAK
+938 TQINIQKNNVYAAK

-998 LPFQGVFAQ
+998 LPFQGISAQ
-1007 LAGVKQGVWCEEASM
+1007 LAGVKQGFWAEEASM

-1037 ESVEE
+1037 ESFEE
-1042 GEWPWERKISV
+1042 GDWPWERKISV
-1053 YLVDTTQEDNDIWIH
+1053 YLVDTTHEDNDIWIH
-1068 NIMVEFLDEISRAA
+1068 NIMVEFLDEINRAA

>member
-1 MSDVELVKKM
+1 MKFSLPVFPMSDVELVKKM

-37 EMIPYRK
+37 EVIPYRQ
-44 FGHANLESFLRSIPG
+44 FGHGSLESFLRSIPG

-116 YNVKPRLSLRQ
+116 HNVKPRLSLRQ
-127 PGHMTHPARG
+127 PGHMTHPARSS
-137 TASKSSFYPN
+137 ASKSSFYPN
-147 QRQLYSTDLPSSRAP
+147 QRQIYSTDLPSSRVP
-162 SRQQNWKSPGL
+162 TRQLNRKSPG
-173 GGTTFVPSKINTE
+173 
-186 IKTQPYKTS
+186 
-195 GTPAQ
+195 
-200 QKPVNC
+200 
-206 ADVAVVQGRIKQL
+206 ADVEVVQCRVKQL
-219 LQKYSSGVWLSKI
+219 LQKYCSGVWLSKI
-232 PQLYRDMFQE
+232 PQLYRIMFQE

-247 KEVETWTHICT
+247 KELETWTHICT

-271 VYPVLDPAPKPSTV
+271 VYPVLEPAPKPSTV
-285 PAVDPCKQSPNTAS
+285 PAVAPCKQSPNA
-299 WKQPTPAQQTTRILR
+299 KQPTPAQQTTRILR
-314 TLAINIPPSTQKSQT
+314 TLAINIPPPAQKSQPP
-329 LLSPTSPNSTMM
+329 LSPTSPNSTKL
-341 DFTLPETPKA
+341 DFNLPETPKA
-351 QPNAL
+351 HPHSP

-397 QEAFGCEF
+397 QEAFGCVF
-405 PQYVLEDLSLLA
+405 PQNVLEDLSLLA

-430 KRAILYTLPCQ
+430 KRAILYALPCQ

-453 VMLCAGNPH
+453 VLPYTGNPR
-462 VPPLIIPATEFLSVL
+462 VPPLIIPTTEFLSVL
-477 VMEVSSTNNV
+477 VMEVCSTDNI
-487 VLRFVGDGYS
+487 VLRFVGEGYS
-497 KALEVM
+497 KALEVL

-508 QFYNTVGAGLRLLS
+508 QFYNTVGAGLCLLS

-529 AVAME
+529 AVAIE
-534 EDAVLRAQVHQVT
+534 DDAVLRAQVHLVT
-547 EDNVKVYCVDH
+547 EDTVYCVDH

-582 GTTCQLA
+582 ATTCQLA

-596 DAVVLKTLESLAV
+596 DRVVLKTLKSLAI
-609 GRTLLAEIVERED
+609 GRTLLVEIVERED
-622 TPLIVLYDTSQND
+622 SPVIVLYDTSENE
-635 DVNVNALCLK
+635 DVNVNAVCLK

-657 VNSVYTNVYV
+657 VNSVYTNVCV
-667 TNVCSDGS
+667 TNVCFDGS

-695 ESHFISQLTW
+695 EAHFISQLTW

-763 IYLRELITIPPQA
+763 IYL
-776 IKCLLE
+776 K
-782 DVNADG
+782 D
-788 GVWPPEAV
+788 
-796 LWLRETV
+796 
-803 LSKAPSCMKIIKL
+803 LSIYWHACSQ
-816 DETRTVHV
+816 
-824 YLFSGSGAH
+824 
-833 DLQSSI
+833 DLQSSV
-839 NHQLASCP
+839 NRQLASCP
-847 FWQRGA
+847 FWQRDIH
-853 YFSKIARV
+853 FSKITRV
-861 SETILPMAGDNPH
+861 SEPILPEAGD
-874 TSPTQS
+874 SPYTAPAQS
-880 TALTLPPQMDL
+880 NALTLPPKLDL
-891 PLVGQNMDVFVSVAC
+891 PVVGQNMDVFVSVAC

-912 LQPWQELYKLVVLM
+912 LQPWQDLYKLVVLM

-938 TQVNIQKNNVYAAK
+938 TQINIQKNNVYAAK

-998 LPFQGVFAQ
+998 LPFQGISAQ
-1007 LAGVKQGVWCEEASM
+1007 LAGVKQGVWAEESSM

-1042 GEWPWERKISV
+1042 GDWPWERKISV

-1068 NIMVEFLDEISRAA
+1068 NIVVEFLDEINRAA

>member
-37 EMIPYRK
+37 EVIPHRQ
-44 FGHANLESFLRSIPG
+44 FGHASLESFLRSIPS

-90 QKNVKKSGCS
+90 QKTVKKSGCS

-116 YNVKPRLSLRQ
+116 HNVKPRLSLRQ
-127 PGHMTHPARG
+127 PGHMTHPSRSSS
-137 TASKSSFYPN
+137 SKSNFYPN
-147 QRQLYSTDLPSSRAP
+147 QRQLYSTDLPSSRVP
-162 SRQQNWKSPGL
+162 TRQLNRKSPGMCYFFFL
-173 GGTTFVPSKINTE
+173 NLFLLCSINFKCDVFSCV
-186 IKTQPYKTS
+186 IS
-195 GTPAQ
+195 SAQ
-200 QKPVNC
+200 QKPVNR
-206 ADVAVVQGRIKQL
+206 ADVEVVQGRIKQL
-219 LQKYSSGVWLSKI
+219 LQKYCSGVWLSKI
-232 PQLYRDMFQE
+232 PQLYRNMFQE

-271 VYPVLDPAPKPSTV
+271 VYPVSEPAQKPSTV
-285 PAVDPCKQSPNTAS
+285 PAVSLCK
-299 WKQPTPAQQTTRILR
+299 
-314 TLAINIPPSTQKSQT
+314 TLAINIPPSAQKSQT
-329 LLSPTSPNSTMM
+329 PLSPTSPNSTKL

-351 QPNAL
+351 HPPLL

-376 LRQLLNKYSQG
+376 LRQLLNKYSHG

-397 QEAFGCEF
+397 QEAFGCVF

-417 DTCMVEYPMPDNR
+417 DTCMVEYPMPENR
-430 KRAILYTLPCQ
+430 KRAILYALPCQ
-441 VQTQPRPRPPPL
+441 VQAQPRPRPPPL
-453 VMLCAGNPH
+453 VMPCTGNH
-462 VPPLIIPATEFLSVL
+462 VPPLMIPTTEFLSVL
-477 VMEVSSTNNV
+477 VMEASSTNNII
-487 VLRFVGDGYS
+487 LRFVGEVYS
-497 KALEVM
+497 KALEVL

-508 QFYNTVGAGLRLLS
+508 QFYSTVGAGLCLLS
-522 PKIGQLV
+522 QKIGQLV
-529 AVAME
+529 AVAIE

-558 GFFEVVSRKKI
+558 GFFEMVSRKKI

-582 GTTCQLA
+582 ATTFQLA

-596 DAVVLKTLESLAV
+596 DAVVLKTLDSLAV

-622 TPLIVLYDTSQND
+622 TPLIVLYDTSQNED
-635 DVNVNALCLK
+635 LNVNAVCLK

-657 VNSVYTNVYV
+657 ENSVYTNVCV

-695 ESHFISQLTW
+695 EAHFISQLTW
-705 ELLVSK
+705 ELLVFK
-711 PFCGKVCLAKYK
+711 PFCGKVCLAKHK

-763 IYLRELITIPPQA
+763 IYLKELITIPPQA
-776 IKCLLE
+776 VKCYLE
-782 DVNADG
+782 ELNADG
-788 GVWPPEAV
+788 SVWPPEAV

-803 LSKAPSCMKIIKL
+803 LNKVPSCMKIVKL

-824 YLFSGSGAH
+824 YLFSGNGAQ
-833 DLQSSI
+833 DLQSSV
-839 NHQLASCP
+839 NRQLASCP
-847 FWQRGA
+847 FWKRDV

-861 SETILPMAGDNPH
+861 SEPILPEAGDSSY
-874 TSPTQS
+874 TSPAQS
-880 TALTLPPQMDL
+880 NALTLPPPLDL

-912 LQPWQELYKLVVLM
+912 LQPWQDLYKLVVLM

-938 TQVNIQKNNVYAAK
+938 TQINIRKNNVYAAK

-961 VKGVLT
+961 VKGILT
-967 NGLVSVYELDYGK
+967 NDLVSVYELDYGK

-998 LPFQGVFAQ
+998 LPFQGISAQ
-1007 LAGVKQGVWCEEASM
+1007 LAGVKQGVWGEEASM

-1068 NIMVEFLDEISRAA
+1068 NIMVEFLDEINRAD

>member
-1 MSDVELVKKM
+1 MSDMELVKKM

-32 RALTG
+32 RALTA
-37 EMIPYRK
+37 EVIPYRQ

-70 VMCFAGVC
+70 VTCFAGVC

-90 QKNVKKSGCS
+90 QKNVKKTGCS

-116 YNVKPRLSLRQ
+116 HNVKPRLSLRQ
-127 PGHMTHPARG
+127 PGHMTHPSQG
-137 TASKSSFYPN
+137 SSSKSSFYPN
-147 QRQLYSTDLPSSRAP
+147 QRQLYSTDLPSSRCDVI
-162 SRQQNWKSPGL
+162 SS
-173 GGTTFVPSKINTE
+173 V
-186 IKTQPYKTS
+186 
-195 GTPAQ
+195 Q
-200 QKPVNC
+200 QKPVNR
-206 ADVAVVQGRIKQL
+206 ADVEVVQGRIKQL
-219 LQKYSSGVWLSKI
+219 LQKYCSGVWLSKI

-247 KEVETWTHICT
+247 KEVETWTHVCT

-271 VYPVLDPAPKPSTV
+271 VYPVLEPAPKPRTV
-285 PAVDPCKQSPNTAS
+285 PAVSPCK
-299 WKQPTPAQQTTRILR
+299 
-314 TLAINIPPSTQKSQT
+314 TLAINIPPSAQKSLT
-329 LLSPTSPNSTMM
+329 PLSPTSPNSTKL

-351 QPNAL
+351 HPPLL

-376 LRQLLNKYSQG
+376 LRQLLNKYSHG

-397 QEAFGCEF
+397 QEAFGCVF
-405 PQYVLEDLSLLA
+405 PRYVLEDLSLLA

-430 KRAILYTLPCQ
+430 KRAILYALPCQ
-441 VQTQPRPRPPPL
+441 VQAQPRPRPQPL
-453 VMLCAGNPH
+453 VMPCTGNH
-462 VPPLIIPATEFLSVL
+462 VLPLIIPTTEFLSVL
-477 VMEVSSTNNV
+477 VMEVSSTDNI
-487 VLRFVGDGYS
+487 VLRFVGEVYS
-497 KALEVM
+497 KALEVL

-508 QFYNTVGAGLRLLS
+508 QFYSTVGAGLCLLS

-529 AVAME
+529 AVAIE

-577 TLPFQ
+577 TIPFQ
-582 GTTCQLA
+582 ATTCQLA

-596 DAVVLKTLESLAV
+596 DAVVLKSLDSLAV

-622 TPLIVLYDTSQND
+622 TPLIVLYDTSQNE
-635 DVNVNALCLK
+635 DVNVNAVCLK

-657 VNSVYTNVYV
+657 VNSVYTNVCV

-695 ESHFISQLTW
+695 EAHFISQLTW

-711 PFCGKVCLAKYK
+711 PFCGKVCLAKHK

-763 IYLRELITIPPQA
+763 IYLKELITIPPQVHMQTSQSFKL
-776 IKCLLE
+776 ITYHLL
-782 DVNADG
+782 
-788 GVWPPEAV
+788 
-796 LWLRETV
+796 LT
-803 LSKAPSCMKIIKL
+803 
-816 DETRTVHV
+816 
-824 YLFSGSGAH
+824 LFSIYWH
-833 DLQSSI
+833 LCCDLQSSV

-847 FWQRGA
+847 FWQRDV
-853 YFSKIARV
+853 YFSEIARV
-861 SETILPMAGDNPH
+861 SEPILPEAGDSSY
-874 TSPTQS
+874 TSPAQLN
-880 TALTLPPQMDL
+880 ALTLPPPLDL
-891 PLVGQNMDVFVSVAC
+891 PLVGQNVDVFVSVAC

-912 LQPWQELYKLVVLM
+912 LQPWQDLYKLVVLM

-938 TQVNIQKNNVYAAK
+938 TQISIQKNNVYAAK

-967 NGLVSVYELDYGK
+967 NDLVSVYELDYGK

-986 SQLQPL
+986 SHLQPL

-998 LPFQGVFAQ
+998 LPFQGISAQ
-1007 LAGVKQGVWCEEASM
+1007 LAGVKQGVWGEEASM

-1042 GEWPWERKISV
+1042 GECPWERKISV

-1068 NIMVEFLDEISRAA
+1068 NIMVEFLDEINRDA

>member
-1 MSDVELVKKM
+1 PPIVFECRMSDVELVKKM

-37 EMIPYRK
+37 EVIPHRQ
-44 FGHANLESFLRSIPG
+44 FGHASLESFLRSIPS

-90 QKNVKKSGCS
+90 QKTVKKSGCS

-116 YNVKPRLSLRQ
+116 HNGSTRTDKRKAQVKGILFNRCNHCVVFRMCYFFFLNLFLLCSINFKCDVF
-127 PGHMTHPARG
+127 
-137 TASKSSFYPN
+137 SCVISS
-147 QRQLYSTDLPSSRAP
+147 
-162 SRQQNWKSPGL
+162 
-173 GGTTFVPSKINTE
+173 
-186 IKTQPYKTS
+186 
-195 GTPAQ
+195 AQ
-200 QKPVNC
+200 QKPVNR
-206 ADVAVVQGRIKQL
+206 ADVEVVQGRIKQL
-219 LQKYSSGVWLSKI
+219 LQKYCSGVWLSKI
-232 PQLYRDMFQE
+232 PQLYRNMFQE

-271 VYPVLDPAPKPSTV
+271 VYPVSEPAQKPSTV
-285 PAVDPCKQSPNTAS
+285 PAVSLCKRSPNA
-299 WKQPTPAQQTTRILR
+299 KQPTPTQQTTRILR
-314 TLAINIPPSTQKSQT
+314 TLAINIPPSAQKSQT
-329 LLSPTSPNSTMM
+329 PLSPTSPNSTKL

-351 QPNAL
+351 HPPLL

-376 LRQLLNKYSQG
+376 LRQLLNKYSHG

-397 QEAFGCEF
+397 QEAFGCVF

-417 DTCMVEYPMPDNR
+417 DTCMVEYPMPENR
-430 KRAILYTLPCQ
+430 KRAILYALPCQ
-441 VQTQPRPRPPPL
+441 VQAQPRPRPPPL
-453 VMLCAGNPH
+453 VMPCTGNH
-462 VPPLIIPATEFLSVL
+462 VPPLMIPTTEFLSVL
-477 VMEVSSTNNV
+477 VMEASSTNNII
-487 VLRFVGDGYS
+487 LRFVGEVYS
-497 KALEVM
+497 KALEVL

-508 QFYNTVGAGLRLLS
+508 QFYSTVGAGLCLLS
-522 PKIGQLV
+522 QKIGQLV
-529 AVAME
+529 AVAIE

-558 GFFEVVSRKKI
+558 GFFEMVSRKKI

-582 GTTCQLA
+582 ATTFQLA

-596 DAVVLKTLESLAV
+596 DAVVLKTLDSLAV

-622 TPLIVLYDTSQND
+622 TPLIVLYDTSQNED
-635 DVNVNALCLK
+635 LNVNAVCLK

-657 VNSVYTNVYV
+657 ENSVYTNVCV

-695 ESHFISQLTW
+695 EAHFISQLTW
-705 ELLVSK
+705 ELLVFK
-711 PFCGKVCLAKYK
+711 PFCGKVCLAKHK

-763 IYLRELITIPPQA
+763 IYLKELITIPPQA
-776 IKCLLE
+776 VKCYLE
-782 DVNADG
+782 ELNADG
-788 GVWPPEAV
+788 SVWPPEAV

-803 LSKAPSCMKIIKL
+803 LNKVPSCMKIVKL

-824 YLFSGSGAH
+824 YLFSGNGAQ
-833 DLQSSI
+833 DLQSSV
-839 NHQLASCP
+839 NRQLASCP
-847 FWQRGA
+847 FWKRDV

-861 SETILPMAGDNPH
+861 SEPILPEAGDSSY
-874 TSPTQS
+874 TSPAQS
-880 TALTLPPQMDL
+880 NALTLPPPLDL

-912 LQPWQELYKLVVLM
+912 LQPWQDLYKLVVLM

-938 TQVNIQKNNVYAAK
+938 TQINIRKNNVYAAK

-961 VKGVLT
+961 VKGILT
-967 NGLVSVYELDYGK
+967 NDLVSVYELDYGK

-998 LPFQGVFAQ
+998 LPFQGISAQ
-1007 LAGVKQGVWCEEASM
+1007 LAGVKQGVWGEEASM

-1068 NIMVEFLDEISRAA
+1068 NIMVEFLDEINRAD

>member
-20 HGVAMARLQGDY
+20 HGVAMTRLQGDY

-37 EMIPYRK
+37 EIIPYRQ
-44 FGHANLESFLRSIPG
+44 FGHGSLESFLHSLPG

-70 VMCFAGVC
+70 VICFAGVC

-116 YNVKPRLSLRQ
+116 HNGNMHTQKSRQ
-127 PGHMTHPARG
+127 CIYWSHIIFCNNPEAKG
-137 TASKSSFYPN
+137 TAILAFCRGNQGDANFWVGLKKIITAALRFLSGCTNFVSSLFLLFS
-147 QRQLYSTDLPSSRAP
+147 QTECDVCCVVSS
-162 SRQQNWKSPGL
+162 
-173 GGTTFVPSKINTE
+173 
-186 IKTQPYKTS
+186 
-195 GTPAQ
+195 AQ
-200 QKPVNC
+200 QKPVNS
-206 ADVAVVQGRIKQL
+206 ADVEVVQGRVKQL
-219 LQKYSSGVWLSKI
+219 LQKYCSGVWLSKI
-232 PQLYRDMFQE
+232 PQLYRIMFQE

-247 KEVETWTHICT
+247 KELATWTHICT
-258 VEKPGSNNIVDRL
+258 VRKLKYTNTSPF
-271 VYPVLDPAPKPSTV
+271 
-285 PAVDPCKQSPNTAS
+285 KQSPNA
-299 WKQPTPAQQTTRILR
+299 KQPTPAQQTTRILR
-314 TLAINIPPSTQKSQT
+314 TLAINIPPSAQKSKPP
-329 LLSPTSPNSTMM
+329 LSPTSPNSTKL
-341 DFTLPETPKA
+341 DFSFPETPKA
-351 QPNAL
+351 HSHSP

-376 LRQLLNKYSQG
+376 LRQLLSKYSQG

-397 QEAFGCEF
+397 QEAFGCVF
-405 PQYVLEDLSLLA
+405 SPNVLEDLSLLA
-417 DTCMVEYPMPDNR
+417 DACMVEYPMPDNR
-430 KRAILYTLPCQ
+430 KRAILYALPCQ

-453 VMLCAGNPH
+453 VLPYTGNPH
-462 VPPLIIPATEFLSVL
+462 VPPLIIPTTDFLSVL
-477 VMEVSSTNNV
+477 VMEVSSTDNI
-487 VLRFVGDGYS
+487 VLRFVGEGYS
-497 KALEVM
+497 KALEVL

-508 QFYNTVGAGLRLLS
+508 QFYNTVGAGLCLLS

-529 AVAME
+529 AAAIE
-534 EDAVLRAQVHQVT
+534 DDAVLRAQVHLIL
-547 EDNVKVYCVDH
+547 EDTVKVYCVDH

-582 GTTCQLA
+582 ATTCQLA

-596 DAVVLKTLESLAV
+596 DGVVLKTLESLAV
-609 GRTLLAEIVERED
+609 GRTLLVEIVERED
-622 TPLIVLYDTSQND
+622 TPAIVLYDTSENE
-635 DVNVNALCLK
+635 DVNVNAVCLK

-657 VNSVYTNVYV
+657 VNSVYTNVCV

-695 ESHFISQLTW
+695 EAHFISQLTW

-743 FLDLGLPASLEVSE
+743 FLDLGLPASLEVSD
-757 LREIPP
+757 LS
-763 IYLRELITIPPQA
+763 IY
-776 IKCLLE
+776 
-782 DVNADG
+782 
-788 GVWPPEAV
+788 W
-796 LWLRETV
+796 
-803 LSKAPSCMKIIKL
+803 
-816 DETRTVHV
+816 HV
-824 YLFSGSGAH
+824 CC
-833 DLQSSI
+833 DLQSSV
-839 NHQLASCP
+839 NCQLASCP
-847 FWQRGA
+847 FWQRDIH
-853 YFSKIARV
+853 FSKITRV
-861 SETILPMAGDNPH
+861 SEPILPEAGD
-874 TSPTQS
+874 SPY
-880 TALTLPPQMDL
+880 TALALSNGLTLPPQLDL
-891 PLVGQNMDVFVSVAC
+891 PGVGQNMDVFVSVAC

-912 LQPWQELYKLVVLM
+912 LQLWQHLYKLVVLM

-938 TQVNIQKNNVYAAK
+938 TQINIQKNNVYAAK

-998 LPFQGVFAQ
+998 LPFQGISAQ
-1007 LAGVKQGVWCEEASM
+1007 LAGVKQGFWAEEASM

-1037 ESVEE
+1037 ESFEE
-1042 GEWPWERKISV
+1042 GDWPWERKISV
-1053 YLVDTTQEDNDIWIH
+1053 YLVDTTHEDNDIWIH
-1068 NIMVEFLDEISRAA
+1068 NIMVEFLDEINRAA

>member
-37 EMIPYRK
+37 EVIPHRQ
-44 FGHANLESFLRSIPG
+44 FGHASLESFLRSIPS

-90 QKNVKKSGCS
+90 QKTVKKSGCS

-116 YNVKPRLSLRQ
+116 HNGSTRTDKRKAQVKGILFNRCNLSEVVNN
-127 PGHMTHPARG
+127 PKA
-137 TASKSSFYPN
+137 K
-147 QRQLYSTDLPSSRAP
+147 
-162 SRQQNWKSPGL
+162 
-173 GGTTFVPSKINTE
+173 GTTPLALCQGNHGDNFQVLGWPTKIHHHNSTVLS
-186 IKTQPYKTS
+186 S
-195 GTPAQ
+195 GC
-200 QKPVNC
+200 QKPVNR
-206 ADVAVVQGRIKQL
+206 ADVEVVQGRIKQL
-219 LQKYSSGVWLSKI
+219 LQKYCSGVWLSKI
-232 PQLYRDMFQE
+232 PQLYRNMFQE

-271 VYPVLDPAPKPSTV
+271 VYPVSEPAQKPSTV
-285 PAVDPCKQSPNTAS
+285 PAVSLCK
-299 WKQPTPAQQTTRILR
+299 
-314 TLAINIPPSTQKSQT
+314 TLAINIPPSAQKSQT
-329 LLSPTSPNSTMM
+329 PLSPTSPNSTKL

-351 QPNAL
+351 HPPLL

-376 LRQLLNKYSQG
+376 LRQLLNKYSHG

-397 QEAFGCEF
+397 QEAFGCVF

-417 DTCMVEYPMPDNR
+417 DTCMVEYPMPENR
-430 KRAILYTLPCQ
+430 KRAILYALPCQ
-441 VQTQPRPRPPPL
+441 VQAQPRPRPPPL
-453 VMLCAGNPH
+453 VMPCTGNH
-462 VPPLIIPATEFLSVL
+462 VPPLMIPTTEFLSVL
-477 VMEVSSTNNV
+477 VMEASSTNNII
-487 VLRFVGDGYS
+487 LRFVGEVYS
-497 KALEVM
+497 KALEVL

-508 QFYNTVGAGLRLLS
+508 QFYSTVGAGLCLLS
-522 PKIGQLV
+522 QKIGQLV
-529 AVAME
+529 AVAIE

-558 GFFEVVSRKKI
+558 GFFEMVSRKKI

-582 GTTCQLA
+582 ATTFQLA

-596 DAVVLKTLESLAV
+596 DAVVLKTLDSLAV

-622 TPLIVLYDTSQND
+622 TPLIVLYDTSQNED
-635 DVNVNALCLK
+635 LNVNAVCLK

-657 VNSVYTNVYV
+657 ENSVYTNVCV

-695 ESHFISQLTW
+695 EAHFISQLTW
-705 ELLVSK
+705 ELLVFK
-711 PFCGKVCLAKYK
+711 PFCGKVCLAKHK

-763 IYLRELITIPPQA
+763 IYLKELITIPPQA
-776 IKCLLE
+776 VKCYLE
-782 DVNADG
+782 ELNADG
-788 GVWPPEAV
+788 SVWPPEAV

-803 LSKAPSCMKIIKL
+803 LNKVPSCMKIVKL

-824 YLFSGSGAH
+824 YLFSGNGAQ
-833 DLQSSI
+833 DLQSSV
-839 NHQLASCP
+839 NRQLASCP
-847 FWQRGA
+847 FWKRDV

-861 SETILPMAGDNPH
+861 SEPILPEAGDSSY
-874 TSPTQS
+874 TSPAQS
-880 TALTLPPQMDL
+880 NALTLPPPLDL

-912 LQPWQELYKLVVLM
+912 LQPWQDLYKLVVLM

-938 TQVNIQKNNVYAAK
+938 TQINIRKNNVYAAK

-961 VKGVLT
+961 VKGILT
-967 NGLVSVYELDYGK
+967 NDLVSVYELDYGK

-998 LPFQGVFAQ
+998 LPFQGISAQ
-1007 LAGVKQGVWCEEASM
+1007 LAGVKQGVWGEEASM

-1068 NIMVEFLDEISRAA
+1068 NIMVEFLDEINRAD

>member
-20 HGVAMARLQGDY
+20 HGVAMTRLQGDY

-37 EMIPYRK
+37 EIIPYRQ
-44 FGHANLESFLRSIPG
+44 FGHGSLESFLHSLPG

-116 YNVKPRLSLRQ
+116 HNVKPRMSLRQ
-127 PGHMTHPARG
+127 PGHMTHPSRSS
-137 TASKSSFYPN
+137 ASKSSFYPN
-147 QRQLYSTDLPSSRAP
+147 QRQIYSTDLPSSRVP
-162 SRQQNWKSPGL
+162 TRQLNRKSPGL
-173 GGTTFVPSKINTE
+173 EGKTFATSKVNTG
-186 IKTQPYKTS
+186 IKTS

-200 QKPVNC
+200 QKPVNS
-206 ADVAVVQGRIKQL
+206 ADVEVVQGRVKQL
-219 LQKYSSGVWLSKI
+219 LQKYCSGVWLSKI
-232 PQLYRDMFQE
+232 PQLYRIMFQE

-247 KEVETWTHICT
+247 KELATWTHICT

-271 VYPVLDPAPKPSTV
+271 VYPVLEPAPKPSTV
-285 PAVDPCKQSPNTAS
+285 PAVAPFKQSSNA
-299 WKQPTPAQQTTRILR
+299 KQPTPAQQTTRILR
-314 TLAINIPPSTQKSQT
+314 TLAINIPPSAQKSKPP
-329 LLSPTSPNSTMM
+329 LSPTSPNSTKL
-341 DFTLPETPKA
+341 DFSFPETPKA
-351 QPNAL
+351 HSHSP

-376 LRQLLNKYSQG
+376 LRQLLSKYSQG

-397 QEAFGCEF
+397 QEAFGCVF
-405 PQYVLEDLSLLA
+405 SPNVLEDLSLLA
-417 DTCMVEYPMPDNR
+417 DACMVEYPMPDNR
-430 KRAILYTLPCQ
+430 KRAILYALPCQ

-453 VMLCAGNPH
+453 VLPYTGNPH
-462 VPPLIIPATEFLSVL
+462 VPPLIIPTTDFLSVL
-477 VMEVSSTNNV
+477 VMEVSSTDNI
-487 VLRFVGDGYS
+487 VLRFVGEGYS
-497 KALEVM
+497 KALEVL

-508 QFYNTVGAGLRLLS
+508 QFYNTVGAGLCLLS

-529 AVAME
+529 AAAIE
-534 EDAVLRAQVHQVT
+534 DDAVLRAQVHLIL
-547 EDNVKVYCVDH
+547 EDTVKVYCVDH

-582 GTTCQLA
+582 ATTCQLA

-596 DAVVLKTLESLAV
+596 DGVVLKTLESLAV
-609 GRTLLAEIVERED
+609 GRTLLVEIVERED
-622 TPLIVLYDTSQND
+622 TPAIVLYDTSENE
-635 DVNVNALCLK
+635 DVNVNAVCLK

-657 VNSVYTNVYV
+657 VNSVYTNVCV

-695 ESHFISQLTW
+695 EAHFISQLTW

-743 FLDLGLPASLEVSE
+743 FLDLGLPASLE
-757 LREIPP
+757 
-763 IYLRELITIPPQA
+763 A
-776 IKCLLE
+776 IKCILE
-782 DVNADG
+782 ELNADG
-788 GVWPPEAV
+788 SVWPPEAV

-803 LSKAPSCMKIIKL
+803 LNKVPSCMKIVKL
-816 DETRTVHV
+816 DETRTVHI
-824 YLFSGSGAH
+824 YLFTGNGAQ
-833 DLQSSI
+833 DLQSSV
-839 NHQLASCP
+839 NCQLASCP
-847 FWQRGA
+847 FWQRDIH
-853 YFSKIARV
+853 FSKITRV
-861 SETILPMAGDNPH
+861 SEPILPEAGD
-874 TSPTQS
+874 SPY
-880 TALTLPPQMDL
+880 TALALSNGLTLPPQLDL
-891 PLVGQNMDVFVSVAC
+891 PGVGQNMDVFVSVAC

-912 LQPWQELYKLVVLM
+912 LQLWQHLYKLVVLM

-938 TQVNIQKNNVYAAK
+938 TQINIQKNNVYAAK

-998 LPFQGVFAQ
+998 LPFQGISAQ
-1007 LAGVKQGVWCEEASM
+1007 LAGVKQGFWAEEASM

-1037 ESVEE
+1037 ESFEE
-1042 GEWPWERKISV
+1042 GDWPWERKISV
-1053 YLVDTTQEDNDIWIH
+1053 YLVDTTHEDNDIWIH
-1068 NIMVEFLDEISRAA
+1068 NIMVEFLDEINRAA

>member
-20 HGVAMARLQGDY
+20 HGVTMARLPGDY

-37 EMIPYRK
+37 EMVPHRK
-44 FGHANLESFLRSIPG
+44 LGHATLESFLRSIPG
-59 VVRLERSSAGE
+59 VVRLERSSTGE

-90 QKNVKKSGCS
+90 QKTSKKTGCS
-100 KLLNFQMRAK
+100 KLINFHMRKK

-116 YNVKPRLSLRQ
+116 PYVKPRLSLRQ
-127 PGHMTHPARG
+127 PGHATRG
-137 TASKSSFYPN
+137 FASKSSFYPN
-147 QRQLYSTDLPSSRAP
+147 QQQVYSTNVPFTQVP
-162 SRQQNWKSPGL
+162 SRQLSRKSAGSES
-173 GGTTFVPSKINTE
+173 TVPSRFLTDT
-186 IKTQPYKTS
+186 KTQPVKNNQTL
-195 GTPAQ
+195 AQ
-200 QKPVNC
+200 NKPVNH
-206 ADVAVVQGRIKQL
+206 ADVELVQSRVKQL
-219 LQKYSSGVWLSKI
+219 FQKYCSGVWLSKI
-232 PQLYRDMFQE
+232 PQLYKDMFKE

-258 VEKPGSNNIVDRL
+258 VEKPGSNNTVDRL
-271 VYPVLDPAPKPSTV
+271 VYPVLDPSPKPSTV
-285 PAVDPCKQSPNTAS
+285 PAVAPSKLSPNSAILKPPS
-299 WKQPTPAQQTTRILR
+299 PAQQTTHILR
-314 TLAINIPPSTQKSQT
+314 TLAINIPPVQKSQAP
-329 LLSPTSPNSTMM
+329 LSPMSPDST
-341 DFTLPETPKA
+341 TLHLPVPETPK
-351 QPNAL
+351 PTTHTL

-361 TPPSHQPLTPEIKQK
+361 TPPSHQPLTSEIKEK

-397 QEAFGCEF
+397 QEAFGHVF
-405 PQYVLEDLSLLA
+405 PQYMLEDLSLLA
-417 DTCMVEYPMPDNR
+417 DKCMVEYPMPDNR
-430 KRAILYTLPCQ
+430 KRAILYTLPSH
-441 VQTQPRPRPPPL
+441 VQTQPCPRPRPL
-453 VMLCAGNPH
+453 LITCSDNQH
-462 VPPLIIPATEFLSVL
+462 VPPLTIPMVEFHSVL
-477 VMEVSSTNNV
+477 VMEIGSTNNV

-497 KALEVM
+497 KALEEM

-508 QFYNTVGAGLRLLS
+508 QFYNKVGAGLCLLS
-522 PKIGQLV
+522 PIKGQLV
-529 AVAME
+529 AVAIE
-534 EDAVLRAQVHQVT
+534 EDAVLRAQIHQIT
-547 EDNVKVYCVDH
+547 EDNVKVYFADH
-558 GFFEVVSRKKI
+558 GFSEVVSRKKL
-569 LQLRDQFL
+569 LQLRNQFL

-582 GTTCQLA
+582 ATTCQLA

-596 DAVVLKTLESLAV
+596 DAVVLKTLDLSAV
-609 GRTLLAEIVERED
+609 GHTLFTEIVDRED
-622 TPLIVLYDTSQND
+622 TPIIVLYDTSQNE
-635 DVNVNALCLK
+635 DVNVNTVCLK

-657 VNSVYTNVYV
+657 VNSVYTNVFV

-695 ESHFISQLTW
+695 EAHFLSQLTW

-743 FLDLGLPASLEVSE
+743 FLDMGLPASLEVSE

-776 IKCLLE
+776 IKCLLA
-782 DVNADG
+782 DLSADG
-788 GVWPPEAV
+788 GVWPPDAV

-803 LSKAPSCMKIIKL
+803 RNKAPSCMKIVKL
-816 DETRTVHV
+816 DETRIVHV
-824 YLFSGSGAH
+824 YLFSGNGPH
-833 DLQSSI
+833 DLQSSV
-839 NHQLASCP
+839 NHQLASCL
-847 FWQRGA
+847 FWHQDVYLSR
-853 YFSKIARV
+853 IAMV
-861 SETILPMAGDNPH
+861 SEPFLSETGD
-874 TSPTQS
+874 TSYSSSTQS
-880 TALTLPPQMDL
+880 SKGLTLPPQLEL
-891 PLVGQNMDVFVSVAC
+891 PKMGQNMDVFVSVAC

-912 LQPWQELYKLVVLM
+912 LQPWQDLYKLVVLM
-926 GEMILFYNKQEV
+926 GEMILYYNKQEV
-938 TQVNIQKNNVYAAK
+938 TPIDIQKNKVYAAK
-952 IDNNWHRVL
+952 IDSNWHRVL

-998 LPFQGVFAQ
+998 LPFQGISAQ
-1007 LAGVKQGVWCEEASM
+1007 LAGVKNGVWCEEASM

-1037 ESVEE
+1037 ESAEE

-1053 YLVDTTQEDNDIWIH
+1053 YLVDTTQDDNDIWIH
-1068 NIMVEFLDEISRAA
+1068 NMMVEFLDELSRAA

>member
-1 MSDVELVKKM
+1 MSDMELVKKM

-32 RALTG
+32 RALTA
-37 EMIPYRK
+37 EVIPYRQ

-70 VMCFAGVC
+70 VTCFAGVC

-90 QKNVKKSGCS
+90 QKNVKKTGCS

-116 YNVKPRLSLRQ
+116 HNGNTRTDKRKAPVKGILFDQFNFIIQIESVKPVSLSLWVFVRACGGGVRFSNNNLIIPCDFQ
-127 PGHMTHPARG
+127 ILFLLGLPIP
-137 TASKSSFYPN
+137 SLYLNSWFL
-147 QRQLYSTDLPSSRAP
+147 LYSINFKCDVISS
-162 SRQQNWKSPGL
+162 
-173 GGTTFVPSKINTE
+173 
-186 IKTQPYKTS
+186 
-195 GTPAQ
+195 AQ
-200 QKPVNC
+200 QKPVNR
-206 ADVAVVQGRIKQL
+206 ADVEVVQGRIKQL
-219 LQKYSSGVWLSKI
+219 LQKYCSGVWLSKI

-247 KEVETWTHICT
+247 KEVETWTHVCT

-271 VYPVLDPAPKPSTV
+271 VYPVLEPAPKPRTV
-285 PAVDPCKQSPNTAS
+285 PAVSPCK
-299 WKQPTPAQQTTRILR
+299 
-314 TLAINIPPSTQKSQT
+314 TLAINIPPSTQKSLT
-329 LLSPTSPNSTMM
+329 PLSPTSPNSTKL

-351 QPNAL
+351 HPPLL

-361 TPPSHQPLTPEIKQK
+361 TPPSHQLLTPEIKQK
-376 LRQLLNKYSQG
+376 LRQLLNKYSHG

-397 QEAFGCEF
+397 QEAFGCVF

-417 DTCMVEYPMPDNR
+417 DTCMVEYPMQDNR
-430 KRAILYTLPCQ
+430 KRAILYALPCQ
-441 VQTQPRPRPPPL
+441 VQAQPRPRPQPL
-453 VMLCAGNPH
+453 VMPCTGNH
-462 VPPLIIPATEFLSVL
+462 VPPLIIPTTEFLSVL
-477 VMEVSSTNNV
+477 VMEVSSTDNI
-487 VLRFVGDGYS
+487 VLRFVGEVYS
-497 KALEVM
+497 KALEVL

-508 QFYNTVGAGLRLLS
+508 QFYSTVGAGLCLLS

-529 AVAME
+529 AVAIE
-534 EDAVLRAQVHQVT
+534 EDAVLRAQVHHVT

-577 TLPFQ
+577 TIPFQ
-582 GTTCQLA
+582 ATTCQLA
-589 GLEPFST
+589 GVEPFST
-596 DAVVLKTLESLAV
+596 DAVVLKSLDSLAV

-622 TPLIVLYDTSQND
+622 TPLIVLYDTSQNE
-635 DVNVNALCLK
+635 DVNVNAVCLK

-657 VNSVYTNVYV
+657 VNSVYTNVFV

-695 ESHFISQLTW
+695 EAHFISQLTW

-711 PFCGKVCLAKYK
+711 PFCGKVCLAKHK

-763 IYLRELITIPPQA
+763 IYLKELITIPPQA
-776 IKCLLE
+776 IKCILE
-782 DVNADG
+782 ELNADG
-788 GVWPPEAV
+788 SVWPPEAV

-803 LSKAPSCMKIIKL
+803 LNKVPSCMKIVKL

-824 YLFSGSGAH
+824 YLFSGNGAQ
-833 DLQSSI
+833 DLQSSV

-847 FWQRGA
+847 FWQRDV
-853 YFSKIARV
+853 YFSEIARV
-861 SETILPMAGDNPH
+861 SEPILPEAGDSSY
-874 TSPTQS
+874 TSPAQLN
-880 TALTLPPQMDL
+880 ALTLPPPLDL
-891 PLVGQNMDVFVSVAC
+891 PLVGQNVDVFVSVAC

-912 LQPWQELYKLVVLM
+912 LQPWQDLYKLVVLM

-938 TQVNIQKNNVYAAK
+938 IQINIQKNNVYAAK

-967 NGLVSVYELDYGK
+967 NELVSVYELDYGK

-998 LPFQGVFAQ
+998 LPFQGISAQ
-1007 LAGVKQGVWCEEASM
+1007 LAGVKQGVWGEEASM

-1042 GEWPWERKISV
+1042 GECPWERKISV

-1068 NIMVEFLDEISRAA
+1068 NIMVEFLDEINRDA

>member
-1 MSDVELVKKM
+1 PPIVFECRMSDVELVKKM

-37 EMIPYRK
+37 EVIPHRQ
-44 FGHANLESFLRSIPG
+44 FGHASLESFLRSIPS

-90 QKNVKKSGCS
+90 QKTVKKSGCS

-116 YNVKPRLSLRQ
+116 HNGSTRTDKRKAQVKGILFNRCNHCVVFRMCYFFFLNLFLLCSINFKCDVF
-127 PGHMTHPARG
+127 
-137 TASKSSFYPN
+137 SCVISS
-147 QRQLYSTDLPSSRAP
+147 
-162 SRQQNWKSPGL
+162 
-173 GGTTFVPSKINTE
+173 
-186 IKTQPYKTS
+186 
-195 GTPAQ
+195 AQ
-200 QKPVNC
+200 QKPVNR
-206 ADVAVVQGRIKQL
+206 ADVEVVQGRIKQL
-219 LQKYSSGVWLSKI
+219 LQKYCSGVWLSKI
-232 PQLYRDMFQE
+232 PQLYRNMFQE

-271 VYPVLDPAPKPSTV
+271 VYPVTEPAQKPSTV
-285 PAVDPCKQSPNTAS
+285 PAVSLCKRSPNA
-299 WKQPTPAQQTTRILR
+299 KQPTPTQQTTRILR
-314 TLAINIPPSTQKSQT
+314 TLAINIPPSAQKSQT
-329 LLSPTSPNSTMM
+329 PLSPTSPNSTKL

-351 QPNAL
+351 HPPLL

-376 LRQLLNKYSQG
+376 LRQLLNKYSHG

-397 QEAFGCEF
+397 QEAFGCVF

-430 KRAILYTLPCQ
+430 KRAILYALPCQ
-441 VQTQPRPRPPPL
+441 VQAQPRPRPPPL
-453 VMLCAGNPH
+453 VMPCTGNH
-462 VPPLIIPATEFLSVL
+462 VPPLIIPTTEFLSVL
-477 VMEVSSTNNV
+477 VMEASSTNNII
-487 VLRFVGDGYS
+487 LRFVGEVYS
-497 KALEVM
+497 KALEVL

-508 QFYNTVGAGLRLLS
+508 QFYSTVGAGLCLLS
-522 PKIGQLV
+522 QKIGQLV
-529 AVAME
+529 AVAIE

-547 EDNVKVYCVDH
+547 EENVKVYCVDH
-558 GFFEVVSRKKI
+558 GFFEMVSRKKI

-582 GTTCQLA
+582 ATTFQLA

-596 DAVVLKTLESLAV
+596 DAVVLKTLDSLAV

-622 TPLIVLYDTSQND
+622 TPLIVLYDTSQNED
-635 DVNVNALCLK
+635 LNVNAVCLK

-657 VNSVYTNVYV
+657 ENSVYTNVCV

-695 ESHFISQLTW
+695 EAHFISQLTW

-711 PFCGKVCLAKYK
+711 PFCGKVCLAKHK

-763 IYLRELITIPPQA
+763 IYLKELITIPPQA
-776 IKCLLE
+776 VKCYLE
-782 DVNADG
+782 ELNADG
-788 GVWPPEAV
+788 SVWPPEAV

-803 LSKAPSCMKIIKL
+803 LNKVPSCMKIVKL

-824 YLFSGSGAH
+824 YLFSGNGAQ
-833 DLQSSI
+833 DLQSSV
-839 NHQLASCP
+839 NRQLASCP
-847 FWQRGA
+847 FWKRDV

-861 SETILPMAGDNPH
+861 SEPILPEAGDSSY
-874 TSPTQS
+874 TSPAQS
-880 TALTLPPQMDL
+880 NALTLPPPLDL

-912 LQPWQELYKLVVLM
+912 LQPWQDLYKLVVLM

-938 TQVNIQKNNVYAAK
+938 TQINIRKNNIYAAK

-961 VKGVLT
+961 VKGILT
-967 NGLVSVYELDYGK
+967 NDLVSVYELDYGK

-998 LPFQGVFAQ
+998 LPFQGISAQ
-1007 LAGVKQGVWCEEASM
+1007 LAGVKQGVWGEEASM

-1068 NIMVEFLDEISRAA
+1068 NIMVEFLDEINRAD

>member
-1 MSDVELVKKM
+1 MSDMELVKKM

-32 RALTG
+32 RALTA
-37 EMIPYRK
+37 EVIPYRQ

-70 VMCFAGVC
+70 VTCFAGVC

-90 QKNVKKSGCS
+90 QKNVKKTGCS

-116 YNVKPRLSLRQ
+116 HNGNTRTDKRKAPVKGILFDQFNIESVKPVSLSLWVFVRACGGGVRFSNNNLIIPCDFQ
-127 PGHMTHPARG
+127 ILFLLGLPIP
-137 TASKSSFYPN
+137 SLYLNSWFL
-147 QRQLYSTDLPSSRAP
+147 LYSINFKCDVISS
-162 SRQQNWKSPGL
+162 
-173 GGTTFVPSKINTE
+173 
-186 IKTQPYKTS
+186 
-195 GTPAQ
+195 AQ
-200 QKPVNC
+200 QKPVNR
-206 ADVAVVQGRIKQL
+206 ADVEVVQGRIKQL
-219 LQKYSSGVWLSKI
+219 LQKYCSGVWLSKI

-247 KEVETWTHICT
+247 KEVETWTHVCT

-271 VYPVLDPAPKPSTV
+271 VYPVLEP
-285 PAVDPCKQSPNTAS
+285 
-299 WKQPTPAQQTTRILR
+299 L
-314 TLAINIPPSTQKSQT
+314 
-329 LLSPTSPNSTMM
+329 

-351 QPNAL
+351 HPPLL

-361 TPPSHQPLTPEIKQK
+361 TPPSHQLLTPEIKQK
-376 LRQLLNKYSQG
+376 LRQLLNKYSHG

-397 QEAFGCEF
+397 QEAFGCVF

-417 DTCMVEYPMPDNR
+417 DTCMVEYPMQDNR
-430 KRAILYTLPCQ
+430 KRAILYALPCQ
-441 VQTQPRPRPPPL
+441 VQAQPRPRPQPL
-453 VMLCAGNPH
+453 VMPCTGNH
-462 VPPLIIPATEFLSVL
+462 VPPLIIPTTEFLSVL
-477 VMEVSSTNNV
+477 VMEVSSTDNI
-487 VLRFVGDGYS
+487 VLRFVGEVYS
-497 KALEVM
+497 KALEVL

-508 QFYNTVGAGLRLLS
+508 QFYSTVGAGLCLLS

-529 AVAME
+529 AVAIE
-534 EDAVLRAQVHQVT
+534 EDAVLRAQVHHVT

-577 TLPFQ
+577 TIPFQ
-582 GTTCQLA
+582 ATTCQLA
-589 GLEPFST
+589 GNLHERLVT
-596 DAVVLKTLESLAV
+596 DAVVLKSLDSLAV

-622 TPLIVLYDTSQND
+622 TPLIVLYDTSQNE
-635 DVNVNALCLK
+635 DVNVNAVCLK

-657 VNSVYTNVYV
+657 VNSVYTNVFV

-695 ESHFISQLTW
+695 EAHFISQLTW

-711 PFCGKVCLAKYK
+711 PFCGKVCLAKHK

-763 IYLRELITIPPQA
+763 IYLKELITIPPQA
-776 IKCLLE
+776 IKCILE
-782 DVNADG
+782 ELNADG
-788 GVWPPEAV
+788 SVWPPEAV

-803 LSKAPSCMKIIKL
+803 LNKVPISIYWCLCPQ
-816 DETRTVHV
+816 
-824 YLFSGSGAH
+824 
-833 DLQSSI
+833 DLQSSV

-847 FWQRGA
+847 FWQRDV
-853 YFSKIARV
+853 YFSEIARV
-861 SETILPMAGDNPH
+861 SEPILPEAGDSSY
-874 TSPTQS
+874 TSPAQLN
-880 TALTLPPQMDL
+880 ALTLPPPLDL
-891 PLVGQNMDVFVSVAC
+891 PLVGQNVDVFVSVAC

-912 LQPWQELYKLVVLM
+912 LQPWQDLYKLVVLM

-938 TQVNIQKNNVYAAK
+938 IQINIQKNNVYAAK

-967 NGLVSVYELDYGK
+967 NELVSVYELDYGK

-998 LPFQGVFAQ
+998 LPFQGISAQ
-1007 LAGVKQGVWCEEASM
+1007 LAGVKQGVWGEEASM

-1042 GEWPWERKISV
+1042 GECPWERKISV

-1068 NIMVEFLDEISRAA
+1068 NIMVEFLDEINRDA

>member
-20 HGVAMARLQGDY
+20 HGVALARLQGDY

-37 EMIPYRK
+37 EVIPHRK
-44 FGHANLESFLRSIPG
+44 FGHATLESFLHSIPG
-59 VVRLERSSAGE
+59 VVRLERSSTGE

-90 QKNVKKSGCS
+90 QKTSKKSSCS
-100 KLLNFQMRAK
+100 KLMNFHMRTK

-116 YNVKPRLSLRQ
+116 PYVKPRMSLRQ
-127 PGHMTHPARG
+127 PGHTTRG
-137 TASKSSFYPN
+137 SASKPSFHPN
-147 QRQLYSTDLPSSRAP
+147 QWQVYSTDVPSTRAP
-162 SRQQNWKSPGL
+162 SRQLSRKSAGSESS
-173 GGTTFVPSKINTE
+173 VPSRFHTD
-186 IKTQPYKTS
+186 IKPQPVKNNQ
-195 GTPAQ
+195 TPAQ
-200 QKPVNC
+200 NKPVNH
-206 ADVAVVQGRIKQL
+206 AKVELVQSRIKQL
-219 LQKYSSGVWLSKI
+219 LQKYCSGVWLSKI
-232 PQLYRDMFQE
+232 PQLYREMFKE

-247 KEVETWTHICT
+247 KEVETWTHICN
-258 VEKPGSNNIVDRL
+258 VEKPGNNNIVDRL
-271 VYPVLDPAPKPSTV
+271 VYPVSEPSPKPRTV
-285 PAVDPCKQSPNTAS
+285 PTVAPS
-299 WKQPTPAQQTTRILR
+299 KQPSNSATLKPPSPGPQTIHILSA
-314 TLAINIPPSTQKSQT
+314 LAINVPHPAQKSQAP
-329 LLSPTSPNSTMM
+329 LSPMSPDSSTPH
-341 DFTLPETPKA
+341 FPVPETPK
-351 QPNAL
+351 PPTHSL

-361 TPPSHQPLTPEIKQK
+361 TPPSDQPLNPEFKEK

-405 PQYVLEDLSLLA
+405 PQYILDDLSLLA
-417 DTCMVEYPMPDNR
+417 GTCLVEYPMPDIR
-430 KRAILYTLPCQ
+430 KRAILYTLPSH
-441 VQTQPRPRPPPL
+441 VQTQPRPRPRPL
-453 VMLCAGNPH
+453 LITCSGNQH
-462 VPPLIIPATEFLSVL
+462 VPPLSIPMTEFKSVL
-477 VMEVSSTNNV
+477 VMEIGNTNNV
-487 VLRFVGDGYS
+487 VLRFVGEGYS
-497 KALEVM
+497 KALEEM

-508 QFYNTVGAGLRLLS
+508 QFYSKVGSGLCLLS
-522 PKIGQLV
+522 PRIGQML
-529 AVAME
+529 AVAIE
-534 EDAVLRAQVHQVT
+534 DDAVLRAQVHQVT
-547 EDNVKVYCVDH
+547 EDNVKVYFVDH
-558 GFFEVVSRKKI
+558 GFSEVVSRKKL
-569 LQLRDQFL
+569 LQLLDQFL

-582 GTTCQLA
+582 ATTCQLA
-589 GLEPFST
+589 GLEQFSR
-596 DAVVLKTLESLAV
+596 DAVVLKTLDSLAV

-635 DVNVNALCLK
+635 DVNVNAVCLK

-657 VNSVYTNVYV
+657 VNSVYTNVCV
-667 TNVCSDGS
+667 TNVCFDGS

-687 LKDIMDKI
+687 LKDILDKI
-695 ESHFISQLTW
+695 EAHFSSQLTW

-723 GKWARAEIINLHG
+723 GKWARVEITNLHG

-776 IKCLLE
+776 IKCHLADL
-782 DVNADG
+782 NADG

-803 LSKAPSCMKIIKL
+803 LNKAPRCMKIVKL
-816 DETRTVHV
+816 DKTRTVHV
-824 YLFSGSGAH
+824 YLFSGNGVH
-833 DLQSSI
+833 DPQSSV
-839 NHQLASCP
+839 NSQLASCQ
-847 FWQRGA
+847 FWHRDI
-853 YFSKIARV
+853 YLSRIARV
-861 SETILPMAGDNPH
+861 SEPFTSETEDTPH
-874 TSPTQS
+874 SPSTQS
-880 TALTLPPQMDL
+880 SNGLTLPPQLEL
-891 PLVGQNMDVFVSVAC
+891 PKMGQNMDVFVSVAC

-912 LQPWQELYKLVVLM
+912 LQPWQDLYKLVVLM
-926 GEMILFYNKQEV
+926 GEMILYYNKQEV
-938 TQVNIQKNNVYAAK
+938 THIEIQKNRVYAAK

-980 YELINY
+980 YELISY
-986 SQLQPL
+986 SRLQPL

-998 LPFQGVFAQ
+998 LPFQGISAQ
-1007 LAGVKQGVWCEEASM
+1007 LAGVKNGVWCEEASM

-1037 ESVEE
+1037 ESIEE

-1053 YLVDTTQEDNDIWIH
+1053 YLVDTTRDDNDIWIH
-1068 NIMVEFLDEISRAA
+1068 NIMVEFLDELSRTA

>member
-1 MSDVELVKKM
+1 MSDMELVKKM

-32 RALTG
+32 RALTA
-37 EMIPYRK
+37 EVIPYRQ

-70 VMCFAGVC
+70 VTCFAGVC

-90 QKNVKKSGCS
+90 QKNVKKTGCS

-116 YNVKPRLSLRQ
+116 HNVKPRLSLRQ
-127 PGHMTHPARG
+127 PGHMTHPSQG
-137 TASKSSFYPN
+137 SSSKSSFYPN
-147 QRQLYSTDLPSSRAP
+147 QRQLYTKTIG
-162 SRQQNWKSPGL
+162 N
-173 GGTTFVPSKINTE
+173 TFVPSKFNTD

-200 QKPVNC
+200 QKPVNR
-206 ADVAVVQGRIKQL
+206 ADVEVVQGRIKQL
-219 LQKYSSGVWLSKI
+219 LQKYCSGVWLSKI

-247 KEVETWTHICT
+247 KEVETWTHVCT

-271 VYPVLDPAPKPSTV
+271 VYPVLEPAPKPRTV
-285 PAVDPCKQSPNTAS
+285 PAVSPCKRSPNA
-299 WKQPTPAQQTTRILR
+299 KQPTPAQQTTRILR
-314 TLAINIPPSTQKSQT
+314 TLAINIPPSTQKSLT
-329 LLSPTSPNSTMM
+329 PLSPTSPNSTKL

-351 QPNAL
+351 HPPLL

-361 TPPSHQPLTPEIKQK
+361 TPPSHQLLTPEIKQK
-376 LRQLLNKYSQG
+376 LRQLLNKYSHG

-397 QEAFGCEF
+397 QEAFGCVF

-417 DTCMVEYPMPDNR
+417 DTCMVEYPMQDNR
-430 KRAILYTLPCQ
+430 KRAILYALPCQ
-441 VQTQPRPRPPPL
+441 VQAQPRPRPQPL
-453 VMLCAGNPH
+453 VMPCTGNH
-462 VPPLIIPATEFLSVL
+462 VPPLIIPTTEFLSVL
-477 VMEVSSTNNV
+477 VMEVSSTDNI
-487 VLRFVGDGYS
+487 VLRFVGEVYS
-497 KALEVM
+497 KALEVL

-508 QFYNTVGAGLRLLS
+508 QFYSTVGAGLCLLS

-529 AVAME
+529 AVAIE
-534 EDAVLRAQVHQVT
+534 EDAVLRAQVHHVT

-577 TLPFQ
+577 TIPFQ
-582 GTTCQLA
+582 ATTCQLA
-589 GLEPFST
+589 GVEPFST
-596 DAVVLKTLESLAV
+596 DAVVLKSLDSLAV

-622 TPLIVLYDTSQND
+622 TPLIVLYDTSQNE
-635 DVNVNALCLK
+635 DVNVNAVCLK

-657 VNSVYTNVYV
+657 VNSVYTNVFV

-695 ESHFISQLTW
+695 EAHFISQLTW

-711 PFCGKVCLAKYK
+711 PFCGKVCLAKHK

-763 IYLRELITIPPQA
+763 IYLKELITIPPQA
-776 IKCLLE
+776 IKCILE
-782 DVNADG
+782 ELNADG
-788 GVWPPEAV
+788 SVWPPEAV

-803 LSKAPSCMKIIKL
+803 LNKVPSCMKIVKL

-824 YLFSGSGAH
+824 YLFSGNGAQ
-833 DLQSSI
+833 DLQSSV

-847 FWQRGA
+847 FWQRDV
-853 YFSKIARV
+853 YFSEIARV
-861 SETILPMAGDNPH
+861 SEPILPEAGDSSY
-874 TSPTQS
+874 TSPAQLN
-880 TALTLPPQMDL
+880 ALTLPPPLDL
-891 PLVGQNMDVFVSVAC
+891 PLVGQNVDVFVSVAC

-912 LQPWQELYKLVVLM
+912 LQPWQDLYKLVVLM

-938 TQVNIQKNNVYAAK
+938 IQINIQKNNVYAAK

-967 NGLVSVYELDYGK
+967 NELVSVYELDYGK

-998 LPFQGVFAQ
+998 LPFQGISAQ
-1007 LAGVKQGVWCEEASM
+1007 LAGVKQGVWGEEASM

-1042 GEWPWERKISV
+1042 GECPWERKISV

-1068 NIMVEFLDEISRAA
+1068 NIMVEFLDEINRDA

>member
-20 HGVAMARLQGDY
+20 HGVAMTRLQGDY

-37 EMIPYRK
+37 EIIPYRQ
-44 FGHANLESFLRSIPG
+44 FGHGSLESFLHSLPG

-116 YNVKPRLSLRQ
+116 HNVKPRMSLRQ
-127 PGHMTHPARG
+127 PGHMTHPSRSS
-137 TASKSSFYPN
+137 ASKSSFYPN
-147 QRQLYSTDLPSSRAP
+147 QRQIYSTDLPSSRVP
-162 SRQQNWKSPGL
+162 TRQ
-173 GGTTFVPSKINTE
+173 TE
-186 IKTQPYKTS
+186 CDVCCVVS
-195 GTPAQ
+195 SAQ
-200 QKPVNC
+200 QKPVNS
-206 ADVAVVQGRIKQL
+206 ADVEVVQGRVKQL
-219 LQKYSSGVWLSKI
+219 LQKYCSGVWLSKI
-232 PQLYRDMFQE
+232 PQLYRIMFQE

-247 KEVETWTHICT
+247 KELATWTHICT

-271 VYPVLDPAPKPSTV
+271 VYPVLEPAPKPSTV
-285 PAVDPCKQSPNTAS
+285 PAVAPFKQSPNA
-299 WKQPTPAQQTTRILR
+299 KQPTPAQQTTRILR
-314 TLAINIPPSTQKSQT
+314 TLAINIPPSAQKSKPP
-329 LLSPTSPNSTMM
+329 LSPTSPNSTKL
-341 DFTLPETPKA
+341 DFSFPETP
-351 QPNAL
+351 NAHSHSP

-376 LRQLLNKYSQG
+376 LRQLLSKYSQG

-397 QEAFGCEF
+397 QESITVLIF
-405 PQYVLEDLSLLA
+405 PTNVLEDLSLLA
-417 DTCMVEYPMPDNR
+417 DACMVEYPMPDNR
-430 KRAILYTLPCQ
+430 KRAILYALPCQ

-453 VMLCAGNPH
+453 MQDSSL
-462 VPPLIIPATEFLSVL
+462 VL
-477 VMEVSSTNNV
+477 YHLHYLRLWIHDD
-487 VLRFVGDGYS
+487 VLFFRFVGEGYS
-497 KALEVM
+497 KALEVL

-508 QFYNTVGAGLRLLS
+508 QFYNTVGAGLCLLS

-529 AVAME
+529 AAAIE
-534 EDAVLRAQVHQVT
+534 DDAVLRAQVHLIL
-547 EDNVKVYCVDH
+547 EDTVKVYCVDH

-582 GTTCQLA
+582 ATTCQLA

-596 DAVVLKTLESLAV
+596 DGVVLKTLESLAV
-609 GRTLLAEIVERED
+609 GRTLLVEIVERED
-622 TPLIVLYDTSQND
+622 TPAIVLYDTSENE
-635 DVNVNALCLK
+635 DVNVNAVCLK

-657 VNSVYTNVYV
+657 VNSVYTNVCV

-695 ESHFISQLTW
+695 EAHFISQLTW

-763 IYLRELITIPPQA
+763 IFLKELITIPPQA
-776 IKCLLE
+776 IKCILE
-782 DVNADG
+782 ELNADG
-788 GVWPPEAV
+788 SVWPPEAV

-803 LSKAPSCMKIIKL
+803 LNKVPSCMKIVKL
-816 DETRTVHV
+816 DETRTVHI
-824 YLFSGSGAH
+824 YLFTGNGAQ
-833 DLQSSI
+833 DLQSSV
-839 NHQLASCP
+839 NRQLASCP
-847 FWQRGA
+847 FWQRDIH
-853 YFSKIARV
+853 FSKITRV
-861 SETILPMAGDNPH
+861 SEPILPEAGD
-874 TSPTQS
+874 SPY
-880 TALTLPPQMDL
+880 TALALSNGLTLPPQLDL
-891 PLVGQNMDVFVSVAC
+891 PGVGQNMDVFVSVAC

-912 LQPWQELYKLVVLM
+912 LQLWQDLYKLVVLM

-938 TQVNIQKNNVYAAK
+938 TQINIQKNNVYAAK

-998 LPFQGVFAQ
+998 LPFQGISAQ
-1007 LAGVKQGVWCEEASM
+1007 LAGVNQGFWVEEASM

-1037 ESVEE
+1037 ESFEE
-1042 GEWPWERKISV
+1042 GDWPWERKISV
-1053 YLVDTTQEDNDIWIH
+1053 YLVDTTHEDNDIWIH
-1068 NIMVEFLDEISRAA
+1068 NIMVEFLDEINRAA

>member
-1 MSDVELVKKM
+1 MITCFNVICDPGLQNQSQEMSDVELVKKM

-20 HGVAMARLQGDY
+20 HGVAMTRLQGDY

-37 EMIPYRK
+37 EIIPYRQ
-44 FGHANLESFLRSIPG
+44 FGHGSLESFLHSLPG

-116 YNVKPRLSLRQ
+116 HNGNMHKQKYRVKEIL
-127 PGHMTHPARG
+127 
-137 TASKSSFYPN
+137 FYPN
-147 QRQLYSTDLPSSRAP
+147 QRQIYSTAILAFCRGNQGDANFWVGLKKIITAALRFLSGCTNFVSSLFLLF
-162 SRQQNWKSPGL
+162 SQ
-173 GGTTFVPSKINTE
+173 TE
-186 IKTQPYKTS
+186 CDVCCVVS
-195 GTPAQ
+195 SAQ
-200 QKPVNC
+200 QKPVNS
-206 ADVAVVQGRIKQL
+206 ADVEVVQGRVKQL
-219 LQKYSSGVWLSKI
+219 LQKYCSGVWLSKI
-232 PQLYRDMFQE
+232 PQLYRIMFQE

-247 KEVETWTHICT
+247 KELATWTHICT
-258 VEKPGSNNIVDRL
+258 VRKLKYTNTFDRL
-271 VYPVLDPAPKPSTV
+271 VYPVLEP
-285 PAVDPCKQSPNTAS
+285 
-299 WKQPTPAQQTTRILR
+299 L
-314 TLAINIPPSTQKSQT
+314 
-329 LLSPTSPNSTMM
+329 
-341 DFTLPETPKA
+341 DFSFPETP
-351 QPNAL
+351 NAHSHSP

-376 LRQLLNKYSQG
+376 LRQLLSKYSQG

-397 QEAFGCEF
+397 QEAFGCVF
-405 PQYVLEDLSLLA
+405 SANVLEDLSLLA
-417 DTCMVEYPMPDNR
+417 DACMVEYPMPDNR
-430 KRAILYTLPCQ
+430 KRAILYALPCQ

-453 VMLCAGNPH
+453 VLPYTGNPH
-462 VPPLIIPATEFLSVL
+462 VPPLIIPTTDFLSVL
-477 VMEVSSTNNV
+477 VMEVSSTDNI
-487 VLRFVGDGYS
+487 VLRFVGEGYS
-497 KALEVM
+497 KALEVL

-508 QFYNTVGAGLRLLS
+508 QFYNTVGAGLCLLS

-529 AVAME
+529 AAAIE
-534 EDAVLRAQVHQVT
+534 DDAVLRAQVHLIL
-547 EDNVKVYCVDH
+547 EDTVKVYCVDH

-582 GTTCQLA
+582 ATTCQLA

-596 DAVVLKTLESLAV
+596 DGVVLKTLESLAV
-609 GRTLLAEIVERED
+609 GRTLLVEIVERED
-622 TPLIVLYDTSQND
+622 TPAIVLYDTSENE
-635 DVNVNALCLK
+635 DVNVNAVCLK

-657 VNSVYTNVYV
+657 VNSVYTNVCV

-695 ESHFISQLTW
+695 EAHFISQLTW

-763 IYLRELITIPPQA
+763 IFLKELITIPPQA
-776 IKCLLE
+776 IKCILE
-782 DVNADG
+782 ELNADG
-788 GVWPPEAV
+788 SVWPPEAV

-803 LSKAPSCMKIIKL
+803 LNKVPSCMKIVKL
-816 DETRTVHV
+816 DETRTVHI
-824 YLFSGSGAH
+824 YLFTGNGAQ
-833 DLQSSI
+833 DLQSSV
-839 NHQLASCP
+839 NRQLASCP
-847 FWQRGA
+847 FWQRDIH
-853 YFSKIARV
+853 FSKITRV
-861 SETILPMAGDNPH
+861 SEPILPEAGD
-874 TSPTQS
+874 SPY
-880 TALTLPPQMDL
+880 TALALSNGLTLPPQLDL
-891 PLVGQNMDVFVSVAC
+891 PGVGQNMDVFVSVAC

-912 LQPWQELYKLVVLM
+912 LQLWQDLYKLVVLM

-938 TQVNIQKNNVYAAK
+938 TQINIQKNNVYAAK

-998 LPFQGVFAQ
+998 LPFQGISAQ
-1007 LAGVKQGVWCEEASM
+1007 LAGVNQGFWVEEASM

-1037 ESVEE
+1037 ESFEE
-1042 GEWPWERKISV
+1042 GDWPWERKISV
-1053 YLVDTTQEDNDIWIH
+1053 YLVDTTHEDNDIWIH
-1068 NIMVEFLDEISRAA
+1068 NIMVEFLDEINRAA

>member
-20 HGVAMARLQGDY
+20 HGVAMSLLQGDY
-32 RALTG
+32 RALTA
-37 EMIPYRK
+37 EVIPYRQ

-70 VMCFAGVC
+70 VTCFAGVC

-90 QKNVKKSGCS
+90 QKNVKKTGCS

-116 YNVKPRLSLRQ
+116 HNGNTRTDKRKAPVKGILFDKFNVICMGDSIFDIGNSRLC
-127 PGHMTHPARG
+127 
-137 TASKSSFYPN
+137 
-147 QRQLYSTDLPSSRAP
+147 
-162 SRQQNWKSPGL
+162 
-173 GGTTFVPSKINTE
+173 
-186 IKTQPYKTS
+186 
-195 GTPAQ
+195 AQ
-200 QKPVNC
+200 EGQKPVNH
-206 ADVAVVQGRIKQL
+206 ADVEVVQGRIKQL
-219 LQKYSSGVWLSKI
+219 LQKYCSGVWLSKI

-247 KEVETWTHICT
+247 KEVETWTHVCT
-258 VEKPGSNNIVDRL
+258 KSL
-271 VYPVLDPAPKPSTV
+271 
-285 PAVDPCKQSPNTAS
+285 
-299 WKQPTPAQQTTRILR
+299 TP
-314 TLAINIPPSTQKSQT
+314 
-329 LLSPTSPNSTMM
+329 LSPTSPNSTKL

-351 QPNAL
+351 HPPLL

-376 LRQLLNKYSQG
+376 LRQLLNKYSHG

-397 QEAFGCEF
+397 QEAFGCVF

-417 DTCMVEYPMPDNR
+417 DTCMVEYPMQDNR
-430 KRAILYTLPCQ
+430 KRAILYALPCQ
-441 VQTQPRPRPPPL
+441 VQAQPRPRPQPL
-453 VMLCAGNPH
+453 VMPCTGNH
-462 VPPLIIPATEFLSVL
+462 VPPLIIPTTEFLSVL
-477 VMEVSSTNNV
+477 VMEVRSTDNI
-487 VLRFVGDGYS
+487 VLRFVGEVYS
-497 KALEVM
+497 KALEVL

-508 QFYNTVGAGLRLLS
+508 QFYSTVGAGLCLLS

-529 AVAME
+529 AVAVE

-547 EDNVKVYCVDH
+547 EDNVKVYCADH

-577 TLPFQ
+577 TIPFQ
-582 GTTCQLA
+582 ATTCQLA

-596 DAVVLKTLESLAV
+596 DAVVLKSLDSLAV
-609 GRTLLAEIVERED
+609 GCTLLAEIVELED
-622 TPLIVLYDTSQND
+622 TPLIVLYDTSQNE
-635 DVNVNALCLK
+635 DVNVNAVCLK

-657 VNSVYTNVYV
+657 VNSVYTNVCV

-695 ESHFISQLTW
+695 EAHFISQLTW

-711 PFCGKVCLAKYK
+711 PFCGKVCLAKHK

-743 FLDLGLPASLEVSE
+743 FLDLGLAASLEVSE

-763 IYLRELITIPPQA
+763 IYLKELITIPPQA
-776 IKCLLE
+776 IKCILE
-782 DVNADG
+782 ELNADG
-788 GVWPPEAV
+788 SVWPPEAV

-803 LSKAPSCMKIIKL
+803 LSKIVKL

-824 YLFSGSGAH
+824 YLFSGNGAQ
-833 DLQSSI
+833 DLQSSV

-847 FWQRGA
+847 FWQRDV

-861 SETILPMAGDNPH
+861 SEPILPEAGDSSY
-874 TSPTQS
+874 TSPAQLN
-880 TALTLPPQMDL
+880 ALTLPPPLDL
-891 PLVGQNMDVFVSVAC
+891 PLVGQNVDVFVSVAC

-912 LQPWQELYKLVVLM
+912 LQPWQDLYKLVVLM

-938 TQVNIQKNNVYAAK
+938 TQINIQKNNVYAAK

-967 NGLVSVYELDYGK
+967 NDLVSVYELDYGK

-998 LPFQGVFAQ
+998 LPFQGISAQ
-1007 LAGVKQGVWCEEASM
+1007 LAGVKQGVWGEEASM

-1042 GEWPWERKISV
+1042 GECPWECKISV

-1068 NIMVEFLDEISRAA
+1068 NIMVEFLDEINRDA

>member
-20 HGVAMARLQGDY
+20 HGVAMTRLQGDY

-37 EMIPYRK
+37 EIIPYRQ
-44 FGHANLESFLRSIPG
+44 FGHGSLESFLHSLPG

-116 YNVKPRLSLRQ
+116 HNGNMHTQKSR
-127 PGHMTHPARG
+127 
-137 TASKSSFYPN
+137 SSFYPN
-147 QRQLYSTDLPSSRAP
+147 QRSDVFSKFSFNFFEQCIYWSHIIFCNNPEAKGTAILAFCRGNQGDANFWVGLKKIITAALRFLSGCTNFVSSLFLLF
-162 SRQQNWKSPGL
+162 SQ
-173 GGTTFVPSKINTE
+173 TE
-186 IKTQPYKTS
+186 CDVCCVVS
-195 GTPAQ
+195 SAQ
-200 QKPVNC
+200 QKPVNS
-206 ADVAVVQGRIKQL
+206 ADVEVVQGRVKQL
-219 LQKYSSGVWLSKI
+219 LQKYCSGVWLSKI
-232 PQLYRDMFQE
+232 PQLYRIMFQE

-247 KEVETWTHICT
+247 KELATWTHICT
-258 VEKPGSNNIVDRL
+258 VRKLKYTNTFDRL
-271 VYPVLDPAPKPSTV
+271 VYPVLEP
-285 PAVDPCKQSPNTAS
+285 
-299 WKQPTPAQQTTRILR
+299 L
-314 TLAINIPPSTQKSQT
+314 
-329 LLSPTSPNSTMM
+329 
-341 DFTLPETPKA
+341 DFSFPETPKA
-351 QPNAL
+351 HSHSP

-376 LRQLLNKYSQG
+376 LRQLLSKYSQG

-397 QEAFGCEF
+397 QEAFGCVF
-405 PQYVLEDLSLLA
+405 SPNVLEDLSLLA
-417 DTCMVEYPMPDNR
+417 DACMVEYPMPDNR
-430 KRAILYTLPCQ
+430 KRAILYALPCQ

-453 VMLCAGNPH
+453 VLPYTGNPH
-462 VPPLIIPATEFLSVL
+462 VPPLIIPTTDFLSVL
-477 VMEVSSTNNV
+477 VMEVSSTDNI
-487 VLRFVGDGYS
+487 VLRFVGEGYS
-497 KALEVM
+497 KALEVL

-508 QFYNTVGAGLRLLS
+508 QFYNTVGAGLCLLS

-529 AVAME
+529 AAAIE
-534 EDAVLRAQVHQVT
+534 DDAVLRAQVHLIL
-547 EDNVKVYCVDH
+547 EDTVKVYCVDH

-582 GTTCQLA
+582 ATTCQLA

-596 DAVVLKTLESLAV
+596 DGVVLKTLESLAV
-609 GRTLLAEIVERED
+609 GRTLLVEIVERED
-622 TPLIVLYDTSQND
+622 TPAIVLYDTSENE
-635 DVNVNALCLK
+635 DVNVNAVCLK

-657 VNSVYTNVYV
+657 VNSVYTNVCV

-695 ESHFISQLTW
+695 EAHFISQLTW

-763 IYLRELITIPPQA
+763 IFLKELITIPPQA
-776 IKCLLE
+776 IKCILE
-782 DVNADG
+782 ELNADG
-788 GVWPPEAV
+788 SVWPPEAV

-803 LSKAPSCMKIIKL
+803 LNKVPSCMKIVKL
-816 DETRTVHV
+816 DETRTVHI
-824 YLFSGSGAH
+824 YLFTGNGAQ
-833 DLQSSI
+833 DLQSSV
-839 NHQLASCP
+839 NCQLASCP
-847 FWQRGA
+847 FWQRDIH
-853 YFSKIARV
+853 FSKITRV
-861 SETILPMAGDNPH
+861 SEPILPEAGD
-874 TSPTQS
+874 SPY
-880 TALTLPPQMDL
+880 TALALSNGLTLPPQLDL
-891 PLVGQNMDVFVSVAC
+891 PGVGQNMDVFVSVAC

-912 LQPWQELYKLVVLM
+912 LQLWQHLYKLVVLM

-938 TQVNIQKNNVYAAK
+938 TQINIQKNNVYAAK

-998 LPFQGVFAQ
+998 LPFQGISAQ
-1007 LAGVKQGVWCEEASM
+1007 LAGVKQGFWAEEASM

-1037 ESVEE
+1037 ESFEE
-1042 GEWPWERKISV
+1042 GDWPWERKISV
-1053 YLVDTTQEDNDIWIH
+1053 YLVDTTHEDNDIWIH
-1068 NIMVEFLDEISRAA
+1068 NIMVEFLDEINRAA

>member
-37 EMIPYRK
+37 EVIPYRQ
-44 FGHANLESFLRSIPG
+44 FGHGSLESFLRSIPG

-116 YNVKPRLSLRQ
+116 HNVKPRLSLRQ
-127 PGHMTHPARG
+127 PGHMTHPARSS
-137 TASKSSFYPN
+137 ASKSSFYPN
-147 QRQLYSTDLPSSRAP
+147 QRQIYMTWDKTFSIHSSQHLH
-162 SRQQNWKSPGL
+162 S
-173 GGTTFVPSKINTE
+173 
-186 IKTQPYKTS
+186 
-195 GTPAQ
+195 Q
-200 QKPVNC
+200 QKPVNS
-206 ADVAVVQGRIKQL
+206 ADVEVVQCRVKQL
-219 LQKYSSGVWLSKI
+219 LQKYCSGVWLSKI
-232 PQLYRDMFQE
+232 PQLYRIMFQE

-247 KEVETWTHICT
+247 KELETWTHICT
-258 VEKPGSNNIVDRL
+258 VRKLKYTNTS
-271 VYPVLDPAPKPSTV
+271 
-285 PAVDPCKQSPNTAS
+285 PCKQSPNA
-299 WKQPTPAQQTTRILR
+299 KQPTPAQQTTRILR
-314 TLAINIPPSTQKSQT
+314 TLAINIPPPAQKSQPP
-329 LLSPTSPNSTMM
+329 LSPTSPNSTKL
-341 DFTLPETPKA
+341 DFNLPETPKA
-351 QPNAL
+351 HPHSP

-397 QEAFGCEF
+397 QEAFGCVF
-405 PQYVLEDLSLLA
+405 PQNVLEDLSLLA

-430 KRAILYTLPCQ
+430 KRAILYALPCQ

-453 VMLCAGNPH
+453 VLPYTGNPR
-462 VPPLIIPATEFLSVL
+462 VPPLIIPTTEFLSVL
-477 VMEVSSTNNV
+477 VMEVCSTDNI
-487 VLRFVGDGYS
+487 VLRFVGEGYS
-497 KALEVM
+497 KALEVL

-508 QFYNTVGAGLRLLS
+508 QFYNTVGAGLCLLS

-529 AVAME
+529 AVAIE
-534 EDAVLRAQVHQVT
+534 DDAVLRAQVHLVT
-547 EDNVKVYCVDH
+547 EDTVKVYCVDH

-582 GTTCQLA
+582 ATTCQLA

-596 DAVVLKTLESLAV
+596 DRVVLKTLKSLAI
-609 GRTLLAEIVERED
+609 GRTLLVEIVERED
-622 TPLIVLYDTSQND
+622 SPVIVLYDTSENE
-635 DVNVNALCLK
+635 DVNVNAVCLK

-657 VNSVYTNVYV
+657 VNSVYTNVCV
-667 TNVCSDGS
+667 TNVCFDGS

-695 ESHFISQLTW
+695 EAHFISQLTW

-763 IYLRELITIPPQA
+763 IYLKELITIPPQA
-776 IKCLLE
+776 IKCILE
-782 DVNADG
+782 ELNADG
-788 GVWPPEAV
+788 SVWPPEAV

-803 LSKAPSCMKIIKL
+803 LNKVPSCMKIVKL
-816 DETRTVHV
+816 DETRTVHI
-824 YLFSGSGAH
+824 YLLTGNGAQ
-833 DLQSSI
+833 DLQSSV
-839 NHQLASCP
+839 NRQLASCP
-847 FWQRGA
+847 FWQRDIH
-853 YFSKIARV
+853 FSKITRV
-861 SETILPMAGDNPH
+861 SEPILPEAGD
-874 TSPTQS
+874 SPYTAPAQS
-880 TALTLPPQMDL
+880 NALTLPPKLDL
-891 PLVGQNMDVFVSVAC
+891 PVVGQNMDVFVSVAC

-912 LQPWQELYKLVVLM
+912 LQPWQDLYKLVVLM

-938 TQVNIQKNNVYAAK
+938 TQINIQKNNVYAAK

-998 LPFQGVFAQ
+998 LPFQGISAQ
-1007 LAGVKQGVWCEEASM
+1007 LAGVKQGVWAEESSM

-1042 GEWPWERKISV
+1042 GDWPWERKISV

-1068 NIMVEFLDEISRAA
+1068 NIVVEFLDEINRAA

>member
-37 EMIPYRK
+37 EVIPHRQ
-44 FGHANLESFLRSIPG
+44 FGHASLESFLRSIPS

-90 QKNVKKSGCS
+90 QKTVKKSGCS

-116 YNVKPRLSLRQ
+116 HNVKPRLSLRQ
-127 PGHMTHPARG
+127 PGHMTHPSRSSS
-137 TASKSSFYPN
+137 SKSNFYPN
-147 QRQLYSTDLPSSRAP
+147 QRQLYSTDLPSSRVP
-162 SRQQNWKSPGL
+162 TRQLNRKSPGL
-173 GGTTFVPSKINTE
+173 QGNTFVPSKFNTD

-200 QKPVNC
+200 QKPVNR
-206 ADVAVVQGRIKQL
+206 ADVEVVQGRIKQL
-219 LQKYSSGVWLSKI
+219 LQKYCSGVWLSKI
-232 PQLYRDMFQE
+232 PQLYRNMFQE

-271 VYPVLDPAPKPSTV
+271 VYPVSEPAQKPSTV
-285 PAVDPCKQSPNTAS
+285 PAVSLCKRSPNA
-299 WKQPTPAQQTTRILR
+299 KQPTPTQQTTRILR
-314 TLAINIPPSTQKSQT
+314 TLAINIPPSAQKSQT
-329 LLSPTSPNSTMM
+329 PLSPTSPNSTKL

-351 QPNAL
+351 HPPLL

-376 LRQLLNKYSQG
+376 LRQLLNKYSHG

-397 QEAFGCEF
+397 QEAFGCVF

-417 DTCMVEYPMPDNR
+417 DTCMVEYPMPENR
-430 KRAILYTLPCQ
+430 KRAILYALPCQ
-441 VQTQPRPRPPPL
+441 VQAQPRPRPPPL
-453 VMLCAGNPH
+453 VMPCTGNH
-462 VPPLIIPATEFLSVL
+462 VPPLMIPTTEFLSVL
-477 VMEVSSTNNV
+477 VMEASSTNNII
-487 VLRFVGDGYS
+487 LRFVGEVYS
-497 KALEVM
+497 KALEVL

-508 QFYNTVGAGLRLLS
+508 QFYSTVGAGLCLLS
-522 PKIGQLV
+522 QKIGQLV
-529 AVAME
+529 AVAIE

-558 GFFEVVSRKKI
+558 GFFEMVSRKKI

-582 GTTCQLA
+582 ATTFQLA

-596 DAVVLKTLESLAV
+596 DAVVLKTLDSLAV

-622 TPLIVLYDTSQND
+622 TPLIVLYDTSQNED
-635 DVNVNALCLK
+635 LNVNAVCLK

-657 VNSVYTNVYV
+657 ENSVYTNVCV

-695 ESHFISQLTW
+695 EAHFISQLTW
-705 ELLVSK
+705 ELLVFK
-711 PFCGKVCLAKYK
+711 PFCGKVCLAKHK

-743 FLDLGLPASLEVSE
+743 FLDLGLPASLEVK
-757 LREIPP
+757 
-763 IYLRELITIPPQA
+763 LITIPPQTLCLNNTA
-776 IKCLLE
+776 VKCYLE
-782 DVNADG
+782 ELNADG
-788 GVWPPEAV
+788 SVWPPEAV

-803 LSKAPSCMKIIKL
+803 LNKVPSCMKIVKL

-824 YLFSGSGAH
+824 YLFSGNGAQ
-833 DLQSSI
+833 DLQSSV
-839 NHQLASCP
+839 NRQLASCP
-847 FWQRGA
+847 FWKRDV

-861 SETILPMAGDNPH
+861 SEPILPEAGDSSY
-874 TSPTQS
+874 TSPAQS
-880 TALTLPPQMDL
+880 NALTLPPPLDL

-912 LQPWQELYKLVVLM
+912 LQPWQDLYKLVVLM

-938 TQVNIQKNNVYAAK
+938 TQINIRKNNVYAAK

-961 VKGVLT
+961 VKGILT
-967 NGLVSVYELDYGK
+967 NDLVSVYELDYGK

-998 LPFQGVFAQ
+998 LPFQGISAQ
-1007 LAGVKQGVWCEEASM
+1007 LAGVKQGVWGEEASM

-1068 NIMVEFLDEISRAA
+1068 NIMVEFLDEINRAD

>member
-20 HGVAMARLQGDY
+20 HGVAMSLLQGDY
-32 RALTG
+32 RALTA
-37 EMIPYRK
+37 EVIPYRQ

-70 VMCFAGVC
+70 VTCFAGVC

-90 QKNVKKSGCS
+90 QKNVKKTGCS

-116 YNVKPRLSLRQ
+116 HNGNTRTDKRKAPVKGILFDKFNIESVNPVSLSLWVFVRACR
-127 PGHMTHPARG
+127 GGVRFSNNNRIYPAI
-137 TASKSSFYPN
+137 FEYYFC
-147 QRQLYSTDLPSSRAP
+147 LECPS
-162 SRQQNWKSPGL
+162 L
-173 GGTTFVPSKINTE
+173 VYTLTL
-186 IKTQPYKTS
+186 
-195 GTPAQ
+195 AQ
-200 QKPVNC
+200 QKPVNH
-206 ADVAVVQGRIKQL
+206 ADVEVVQGRIKQL
-219 LQKYSSGVWLSKI
+219 LQKYCSGVWLSKI

-247 KEVETWTHICT
+247 KEVETWTHVCT

-271 VYPVLDPAPKPSTV
+271 VYPVLEP
-285 PAVDPCKQSPNTAS
+285 
-299 WKQPTPAQQTTRILR
+299 L
-314 TLAINIPPSTQKSQT
+314 
-329 LLSPTSPNSTMM
+329 

-351 QPNAL
+351 HPPLL

-376 LRQLLNKYSQG
+376 LRQLLNKYSHG

-397 QEAFGCEF
+397 QEAFGCVF

-417 DTCMVEYPMPDNR
+417 DTCMVEYPMQDNR
-430 KRAILYTLPCQ
+430 KRAILYALPCQ
-441 VQTQPRPRPPPL
+441 VQAQPRPRPQPL
-453 VMLCAGNPH
+453 VMPCTGNH
-462 VPPLIIPATEFLSVL
+462 VPPLIIPTTEFLSVL
-477 VMEVSSTNNV
+477 VMEVRSTDNI
-487 VLRFVGDGYS
+487 VLRFVGEVYS
-497 KALEVM
+497 KALEVL

-508 QFYNTVGAGLRLLS
+508 QFYSTVGAGLCLLS

-529 AVAME
+529 AVAVE

-547 EDNVKVYCVDH
+547 EDNVKVYCADH

-577 TLPFQ
+577 TIPFQ
-582 GTTCQLA
+582 ATTCQLA
-589 GLEPFST
+589 GNLHERLVT
-596 DAVVLKTLESLAV
+596 DAVVLKSLDSLAV
-609 GRTLLAEIVERED
+609 GCTLLAEIVELED
-622 TPLIVLYDTSQND
+622 TPLIVLYDTSQNE
-635 DVNVNALCLK
+635 DVNVNAVCLK

-657 VNSVYTNVYV
+657 VNSVYTNVCV

-695 ESHFISQLTW
+695 EAHFISQLTW

-711 PFCGKVCLAKYK
+711 PFCGKVCLAKHK

-743 FLDLGLPASLEVSE
+743 FLDLGLAASLEVSE

-763 IYLRELITIPPQA
+763 IYLKELITIPPQA
-776 IKCLLE
+776 IKCILE
-782 DVNADG
+782 ELNADG
-788 GVWPPEAV
+788 SVWPPEAV

-803 LSKAPSCMKIIKL
+803 LSKIVKL

-824 YLFSGSGAH
+824 YLFSGNGAQ
-833 DLQSSI
+833 DLQSSV

-847 FWQRGA
+847 FWQRDV

-861 SETILPMAGDNPH
+861 SEPILPEAGDSSY
-874 TSPTQS
+874 TSPAQLN
-880 TALTLPPQMDL
+880 ALTLPPPLDL
-891 PLVGQNMDVFVSVAC
+891 PLVGQNVDVFVSVAC

-912 LQPWQELYKLVVLM
+912 LQPWQDLYKLVVLM

-938 TQVNIQKNNVYAAK
+938 TQINIQKNNVYAAK

-967 NGLVSVYELDYGK
+967 NDLVSVYELDYGK

-998 LPFQGVFAQ
+998 LPFQGISAQ
-1007 LAGVKQGVWCEEASM
+1007 LAGVKQGVWGEEASM

-1042 GEWPWERKISV
+1042 GECPWECKISV

-1068 NIMVEFLDEISRAA
+1068 NIMVEFLDEINRDA

>member
-37 EMIPYRK
+37 EVIPYRQ
-44 FGHANLESFLRSIPG
+44 FGHTSLESFLRSIPS

-90 QKNVKKSGCS
+90 QKTVKKSGCS

-116 YNVKPRLSLRQ
+116 HNVKPRLSLRQ
-127 PGHMTHPARG
+127 PGHMTHPSRSSS
-137 TASKSSFYPN
+137 SKSNFYPN
-147 QRQLYSTDLPSSRAP
+147 QRQLYSTDLPSSRVP
-162 SRQQNWKSPGL
+162 TQQLNRKSPGL
-173 GGTTFVPSKINTE
+173 QGNTFVPSKFNTDL
-186 IKTQPYKTS
+186 KTQPYKTS
-195 GTPAQ
+195 GRPAQ
-200 QKPVNC
+200 QKPVNR
-206 ADVAVVQGRIKQL
+206 ADVEVVQGRIKQL
-219 LQKYSSGVWLSKI
+219 LQKYCSGVWLSKI
-232 PQLYRDMFQE
+232 PQLYRNMFQE

-247 KEVETWTHICT
+247 KEVEKWTHICT

-271 VYPVLDPAPKPSTV
+271 VYPFSEPAQKPSTV
-285 PAVDPCKQSPNTAS
+285 PALSPCKWSPNA
-299 WKQPTPAQQTTRILR
+299 KQPTPAQQTTRILR
-314 TLAINIPPSTQKSQT
+314 TLAINIPPSAQKSQT
-329 LLSPTSPNSTMM
+329 PLSPTSPNSTKL
-341 DFTLPETPKA
+341 DFTLPEAPKA
-351 QPNAL
+351 HPPLL

-376 LRQLLNKYSQG
+376 LRQLLSKYSHG

-397 QEAFGCEF
+397 QDAFGCVF

-430 KRAILYTLPCQ
+430 KRAILYALPCQ
-441 VQTQPRPRPPPL
+441 VQAQPRPRPPPL
-453 VMLCAGNPH
+453 VMPCTGNH
-462 VPPLIIPATEFLSVL
+462 VPPLIIPTTEFLSVL
-477 VMEVSSTNNV
+477 VMEVSSTNNI
-487 VLRFVGDGYS
+487 VLRFVGEVYS
-497 KALEVM
+497 KALEVL

-508 QFYNTVGAGLRLLS
+508 QFYSTVGAGLCLFS

-529 AVAME
+529 AVAIE

-547 EDNVKVYCVDH
+547 EDNLKVYCVDH

-582 GTTCQLA
+582 ATTCQLA

-596 DAVVLKTLESLAV
+596 DAVVLKTLDSLAV
-609 GRTLLAEIVERED
+609 GRTLLAEILERED
-622 TPLIVLYDTSQND
+622 TPLIVLYDTSQNE
-635 DVNVNALCLK
+635 DVNVNAVCLK

-657 VNSVYTNVYV
+657 VNSVYTNVCV

-695 ESHFISQLTW
+695 EAHFISQLTW
-705 ELLVSK
+705 ELLVST
-711 PFCGKVCLAKYK
+711 PFCGKVCLAKHK

-736 SQVLDIL
+736 RQVLDIL
-743 FLDLGLPASLEVSE
+743 FLDLGLPASLEVSD

-763 IYLRELITIPPQA
+763 IYLKELITIPPQA
-776 IKCLLE
+776 IKCFLE
-782 DVNADG
+782 ELNADG
-788 GVWPPEAV
+788 SVWPPEAV
-796 LWLRETV
+796 LWLRETILNKV
-803 LSKAPSCMKIIKL
+803 PSCMKIVKL

-824 YLFSGSGAH
+824 YLFSGNGAQ
-833 DLQSSI
+833 DIQSSV
-839 NHQLASCP
+839 NRQLASCP
-847 FWQRGA
+847 FWQRDV

-861 SETILPMAGDNPH
+861 SEPILPEAGDSSY
-874 TSPTQS
+874 TSPAQLN
-880 TALTLPPQMDL
+880 ALTLPPPLDL

-912 LQPWQELYKLVVLM
+912 LQPWQDLYKLVVLM

-938 TQVNIQKNNVYAAK
+938 TQINIQKNNVYAAK

-967 NGLVSVYELDYGK
+967 NDLVSVYELDYGK

-998 LPFQGVFAQ
+998 LPFQGISAQ
-1007 LAGVKQGVWCEEASM
+1007 LAGVKQGVWGEEASM

-1068 NIMVEFLDEISRAA
+1068 NIMVEFLDEINRAD